1 MIGGIGKLAKGI
13 GKKTA
18 AVSLKK
24 GVAMTVASATLITSA
39 ANAMSL
45 TQASDLVNTHSRAV
59 NKEANLAAQIL
70 KIDKSDLVNKNY
82 LKLASR
88 IDDYL
93 TGKTKELVIDASMLN
108 EMKSQSSSNESAGT
122 SENQNAIETST
133 NDDESLKALSAI
145 QSLTP
150 NGVTSTQVS
159 DAIESGQPDSKVFD
173 VTSALSQALDESP
186 KTDET
191 TANTVSEIKN
201 LVKDSDSSDNHI
213 LDKSEL
219 SSVAASLKDM
229 VKSTEEPKIAE
240 KITNISSSTP
250 KPIERIESRVESLV
264 QPELPEY
271 TQPISDKGE
280 SLVQPELPEY
290 NQPIS
295 DKGESLVQPELPEYT
310 QPISDKDE
318 SLVQP
323 ELPEYNQ
330 PISEK
335 GESLVQP
342 ELPEAI
348 VTEKGESLV
357 QPELPEYNQPISD
370 NGESLVQP
378 ELPEYDASTT
388 VASDDGS
395 SDTVVSS
402 AEKHDEE
409 ITGKFVIHVKRQYL
423 NNRKID
429 EFDIVK
435 TTRGIR
441 HSDGSETWESITFTA
456 ADLTS
461 DQLTATSG
469 SGLHRLLRPQFSV
482 TYTPKSSSQEV
493 HEIITYGKA
502 EKIEEPIKPVEN
514 VTRTIRLIK
523 EDGSELQRI
532 TQRIN
537 ESVTIPKTIE
547 DVYTDRDSLSI
558 AFDRSDIDIT
568 YHPINYRIMKS
579 EKYLIKDVDQTG
591 AEIRRENKVLNVAY
605 DRNNMM
611 NVETKDIA
619 SVESQISQANLEGY
633 TSNGIQFNHST
644 NEVIRTYTRIE
655 KIEDPK
661 PIVSTAAPTVDKIYS
676 AAVTMLETM
685 PSLSNR
691 AEYSKYTSLDDSY
704 GKLLQRD
711 TIESLV
717 FGISDGRYV
726 YSSSD
731 RVLEP
736 SQNAVLAAEV
746 NSRFTDRLVERVN
759 EYRRAIGLNEV
770 KKVATTGQMDRQFVS
785 TTIFNYLA
793 NNHSNSKV
801 GHEFERL
808 TGLERIETMQPV
820 HTLSTTK
827 QGLTPEA
834 AADSLFRTILK
845 EANSYKS
852 KDGGETGH
860 LEQLIDPDQKEIYAG
875 MFIGD
880 HEIKDTFVGMFG
892 KQIKSGTKSSYKIST
907 TLHYFK

>member
-1 MIGGIGKLAKGI
+1 MIGGIGKLSKGL

-45 TQASDLVNTHSRAV
+45 TQASDLVNYHSKAV
-59 NKEANLAAQIL
+59 NTEANLAAQIL
-70 KIDKSDLVNKNY
+70 KIDKSELVNKNY

-108 EMKSQSSSNESAGT
+108 EMKSQGATNENSNSSE
-122 SENQNAIETST
+122 SENEPSS
-133 NDDESLKALSAI
+133 NDDELLKAMNAI
-145 QSLTP
+145 QSVTP

-159 DAIESGQPDSKVFD
+159 DAIESNQPDSKVFD
-173 VTSALSQALDESP
+173 VHSALSQALDESP

-191 TANTVSEIKN
+191 TVNTVSEIKN
-201 LVKDSDSSDNHI
+201 LAKDSDE
-213 LDKSEL
+213 SEI
-219 SSVAASLKDM
+219 SAVAAGIKE
-229 VKSTEEPKIAE
+229 VVRSTEEPETIE
-240 KITNISSSTP
+240 NVSTSTP
-250 KPIERIESRVESLV
+250 RPIERIES
-264 QPELPEY
+264 
-271 TQPISDKGE
+271 KGE

-290 NQPIS
+290 ARPIS

-310 QPISDKDE
+310 RPISDK
-318 SLVQP
+318 
-323 ELPEYNQ
+323 
-330 PISEK
+330 
-335 GESLVQP
+335 
-342 ELPEAI
+342 
-348 VTEKGESLV
+348 
-357 QPELPEYNQPISD
+357 
-370 NGESLVQP
+370 GESLVQP

-388 VASDDGS
+388 VASEDGS
-395 SDTVVSS
+395 SDTIASS
-402 AEKHDEE
+402 VEKHDEE
-409 ITGKFVIHVKRQYL
+409 ITGKFVIHVKRQFS

-429 EFDIVK
+429 DFDIVK

-441 HSDGSETWESITFTA
+441 HADGSETWESITFTA
-456 ADLTS
+456 ADLS
-461 DQLTATSG
+461 ADQMTATSG

-493 HEIITYGKA
+493 HEIISYGRA
-502 EKIEEPIKPVEN
+502 EKIEKPIKPVED

-523 EDGSELQRI
+523 EDGSELRRI
-532 TQRIN
+532 TQRVN
-537 ESVTIPKTIE
+537 EPVEIPKTIE

-558 AFDRSDIDIT
+558 EYDTSDIDIT
-568 YHPINYRIMKS
+568 YHPINSRMTKS
-579 EKYLIKDVDQTG
+579 ETYIIKDIIPSG
-591 AEIRRENKVLNVAY
+591 AEIRRENRVLDVVYN
-605 DRNNMM
+605 RNNMT
-611 NVETKDIA
+611 NVETKDT
-619 SVESQISQANLEGY
+619 SLVESQISKANLEGY
-633 TSNGIQFNHST
+633 TSNGIQFNHAT
-644 NEVIRTYTRIE
+644 NEVTRSYVRIE
-655 KIEDPK
+655 KVEDPK
-661 PIVSTAAPTVDKIYS
+661 PTVSTTAPTVDKIYS
-676 AAVTMLETM
+676 SAVTMLETM

>member
-1 MIGGIGKLAKGI
+1 MIGGIGKLSKGL

-45 TQASDLVNTHSRAV
+45 TQASDLVNYHSKAV
-59 NKEANLAAQIL
+59 NTEANLAAQIL
-70 KIDKSDLVNKNY
+70 KIDKSELVNKNY

-108 EMKSQSSSNESAGT
+108 EMKSQGATNEDSNSSESENESSSN
-122 SENQNAIETST
+122 
-133 NDDESLKALSAI
+133 DDELLKAMNAI
-145 QSLTP
+145 QSVTP

-159 DAIESGQPDSKVFD
+159 DAIESNQPDSKVFD
-173 VTSALSQALDESP
+173 VHSALSQALDESP
-186 KTDET
+186 KADER

-201 LVKDSDSSDNHI
+201 LAKDSN
-213 LDKSEL
+213 KSEIGTV
-219 SSVAASLKDM
+219 SSSIKD
-229 VKSTEEPKIAE
+229 VVRSTEEPKTVE
-240 KITNISSSTP
+240 KIENVSTSTP
-250 KPIERIESRVESLV
+250 RPIERIESKVESLVQSELPEYNQPISDKVESLV

-271 TQPISDKGE
+271 TRPISDK
-280 SLVQPELPEY
+280 
-290 NQPIS
+290 
-295 DKGESLVQPELPEYT
+295 
-310 QPISDKDE
+310 
-318 SLVQP
+318 
-323 ELPEYNQ
+323 
-330 PISEK
+330 
-335 GESLVQP
+335 
-342 ELPEAI
+342 
-348 VTEKGESLV
+348 
-357 QPELPEYNQPISD
+357 
-370 NGESLVQP
+370 GESLVQP

-388 VASDDGS
+388 VASEDGS
-395 SDTVVSS
+395 SDTIASS
-402 AEKHDEE
+402 VEKHDEE
-409 ITGKFVIHVKRQYL
+409 ITGKFVIHVKRQFS

-429 EFDIVK
+429 DFDIVK

-441 HSDGSETWESITFTA
+441 HADGSETWESITFTA
-456 ADLTS
+456 ADLS
-461 DQLTATSG
+461 ADQMTATSG

-493 HEIITYGKA
+493 HEIISYGRA
-502 EKIEEPIKPVEN
+502 EKIEKPIKPVED

-523 EDGSELQRI
+523 EDGSELRRI
-532 TQRIN
+532 TQRVN
-537 ESVTIPKTIE
+537 EPVEIPKTIE

-558 AFDRSDIDIT
+558 EYDTSDIDIT
-568 YHPINYRIMKS
+568 YHPINSRMTKS
-579 EKYLIKDVDQTG
+579 ETYIIKDIIPSGT
-591 AEIRRENKVLNVAY
+591 EIRRENRVLDVVYN
-605 DRNNMM
+605 RNNMT
-611 NVETKDIA
+611 NVETKDT
-619 SVESQISQANLEGY
+619 SLVESQISKANLEGY
-633 TSNGIQFNHST
+633 TSNGIQFNHAT
-644 NEVIRTYTRIE
+644 NEVTRSYVRIE
-655 KIEDPK
+655 KVEDPK
-661 PIVSTAAPTVDKIYS
+661 PTVSTTAPTVDKIYS

>member
-1 MIGGIGKLAKGI
+1 MIGGIGKLSKGL

-45 TQASDLVNTHSRAV
+45 TQASDLVNYHSKAV
-59 NKEANLAAQIL
+59 NTEANLTAQIL
-70 KIDKSDLVNKNY
+70 KIDKSELVNKNY

-108 EMKSQSSSNESAGT
+108 EMKSQGATNENSNSSE
-122 SENQNAIETST
+122 SENEPSS
-133 NDDESLKALSAI
+133 NDDELLKAMNAI
-145 QSLTP
+145 QSVTP

-159 DAIESGQPDSKVFD
+159 DAIESNQPDSKVFD
-173 VTSALSQALDESP
+173 VISALSQAIEDSPNKDEAV
-186 KTDET
+186 T
-191 TANTVSEIKN
+191 NTVSEIKS
-201 LVKDSDSSDNHI
+201 LVHSQDSSDSRHSE
-213 LDKSEL
+213 KSEI
-219 SSVAASLKDM
+219 SSVAASIKD
-229 VKSTEEPKIAE
+229 VVRSTEEPKTIE
-240 KITNISSSTP
+240 KIENVSTSTP
-250 KPIERIESRVESLV
+250 RPIERIESKV
-264 QPELPEY
+264 
-271 TQPISDKGE
+271 
-280 SLVQPELPEY
+280 
-290 NQPIS
+290 
-295 DKGESLVQPELPEYT
+295 
-310 QPISDKDE
+310 E

-342 ELPEAI
+342 ELPE
-348 VTEKGESLV
+348 
-357 QPELPEYNQPISD
+357 YNQPISGK
-370 NGESLVQP
+370 GESLVQP

-388 VASDDGS
+388 VASNDGNS
-395 SDTVVSS
+395 GTTVSS
-402 AEKHDEE
+402 VEKRDEE
-409 ITGKFVIHVKRQYL
+409 ITGKFIIHVKRQFS

-429 EFDIVK
+429 DFDIAK

-441 HSDGSETWESITFTA
+441 HADGSETWESITFTA
-456 ADLTS
+456 ADLS
-461 DQLTATSG
+461 ADQMTATSG

-482 TYTPKSSSQEV
+482 TYIPKSSSQEV
-493 HEIITYGKA
+493 HEIISYGKA
-502 EKIEEPIKPVEN
+502 EKIEKPIKPVED

-523 EDGSELQRI
+523 EDGSELRRI
-532 TQRIN
+532 TQRVN
-537 ESVTIPKTIE
+537 EPVEIPKTIE

-558 AFDRSDIDIT
+558 EYDTSDIDIT
-568 YHPINYRIMKS
+568 YHPINSRMTKS
-579 EKYLIKDVDQTG
+579 ETYIIKDIIPSG
-591 AEIRRENKVLNVAY
+591 AEIRRENRVLDVVYN
-605 DRNNMM
+605 RNNMT
-611 NVETKDIA
+611 NVETKDT
-619 SVESQISQANLEGY
+619 SLVESQISKANLEGY
-633 TSNGIQFNHST
+633 TSNGIQFNHAT
-644 NEVIRTYTRIE
+644 NEVTRSYVRIE
-655 KIEDPK
+655 KVEDPK
-661 PIVSTAAPTVDKIYS
+661 PTVTTTAPTVDKIYS

>member
-1 MIGGIGKLAKGI
+1 MIGGIGKLSKGL

-45 TQASDLVNTHSRAV
+45 TQASDLVNYHSKAV
-59 NKEANLAAQIL
+59 NTEANLAAQIL
-70 KIDKSDLVNKNY
+70 KIDKSELVNKNY

-108 EMKSQSSSNESAGT
+108 EMKSQGATNENSNSSE
-122 SENQNAIETST
+122 SENEPSS
-133 NDDESLKALSAI
+133 NDDELLKAMNAI
-145 QSLTP
+145 QSVTP

-159 DAIESGQPDSKVFD
+159 DAIESNQPDSKVFD
-173 VTSALSQALDESP
+173 VSSALSQAIEDSPNKDEAV
-186 KTDET
+186 T
-191 TANTVSEIKN
+191 NTVSEIKS
-201 LVKDSDSSDNHI
+201 LVHSQDSSDSRHSE
-213 LDKSEL
+213 KSEI
-219 SSVAASLKDM
+219 SSVAASIKE
-229 VKSTEEPKIAE
+229 VVRSTEEPETIE
-240 KITNISSSTP
+240 NVSTSTP
-250 KPIERIESRVESLV
+250 RPIERIESKVESLV

-271 TQPISDKGE
+271 NQPISEKGE

-295 DKGESLVQPELPEYT
+295 DKGESLVQPELPEY
-310 QPISDKDE
+310 
-318 SLVQP
+318 
-323 ELPEYNQ
+323 
-330 PISEK
+330 
-335 GESLVQP
+335 
-342 ELPEAI
+342 
-348 VTEKGESLV
+348 
-357 QPELPEYNQPISD
+357 
-370 NGESLVQP
+370 
-378 ELPEYDASTT
+378 DASTT
-388 VASDDGS
+388 VASNDGNS
-395 SDTVVSS
+395 GTTVSS
-402 AEKHDEE
+402 VEKRDEE
-409 ITGKFVIHVKRQYL
+409 ITGKFVIHVKRQFS

-429 EFDIVK
+429 DFDIVK

-441 HSDGSETWESITFTA
+441 HADGSETWESITFTA
-456 ADLTS
+456 ADLS
-461 DQLTATSG
+461 ADQMTATSG

-482 TYTPKSSSQEV
+482 TYIPKSSSQEV
-493 HEIITYGKA
+493 HEIISYGKA
-502 EKIEEPIKPVEN
+502 EKIEKPIKPVED

-523 EDGSELQRI
+523 EDGSELRRI
-532 TQRIN
+532 TQRVN
-537 ESVTIPKTIE
+537 EPVEIPKTIE

-558 AFDRSDIDIT
+558 EYDTSDIDIT
-568 YHPINYRIMKS
+568 YHPINSRMTKS
-579 EKYLIKDVDQTG
+579 ETYIIKDIIPSG
-591 AEIRRENKVLNVAY
+591 AEIRRENRVLDVVYN
-605 DRNNMM
+605 RNNMT
-611 NVETKDIA
+611 NVETKDT
-619 SVESQISQANLEGY
+619 SLVESQISKANLEGY
-633 TSNGIQFNHST
+633 TSNGIQFNHAT
-644 NEVIRTYTRIE
+644 NEVTRSYVRIE
-655 KIEDPK
+655 KVEDPK
-661 PIVSTAAPTVDKIYS
+661 LTVTTTAPTVDKIYS

-759 EYRRAIGLNEV
+759 EYRSAIGLNEV

>member
-1 MIGGIGKLAKGI
+1 MIGGIGKLSKGL

-45 TQASDLVNTHSRAV
+45 TQASDLVNYHSKAV
-59 NKEANLAAQIL
+59 NTEANLAAQIL
-70 KIDKSDLVNKNY
+70 KIDKSELVNKNY

-108 EMKSQSSSNESAGT
+108 EMKSQGATNENSNSSE
-122 SENQNAIETST
+122 SENEPSS
-133 NDDESLKALSAI
+133 NDDELLKAMNAI
-145 QSLTP
+145 QSVTP

-159 DAIESGQPDSKVFD
+159 DAIESNQPDSKVFD
-173 VTSALSQALDESP
+173 VHSALSQALDKSP

-191 TANTVSEIKN
+191 TVNTVSEIKN
-201 LVKDSDSSDNHI
+201 LIKDSD
-213 LDKSEL
+213 KSEI
-219 SSVAASLKDM
+219 SAVAAGIKE
-229 VKSTEEPKIAE
+229 VVRSTEEPETIE
-240 KITNISSSTP
+240 NVSTSTP
-250 KPIERIESRVESLV
+250 RPIERIESKGESLV

-271 TQPISDKGE
+271 NQSILDKGESLVQPELPEYNQPILEKGE

-295 DKGESLVQPELPEYT
+295 DKGESLVQPELPEY
-310 QPISDKDE
+310 
-318 SLVQP
+318 
-323 ELPEYNQ
+323 
-330 PISEK
+330 
-335 GESLVQP
+335 
-342 ELPEAI
+342 
-348 VTEKGESLV
+348 
-357 QPELPEYNQPISD
+357 
-370 NGESLVQP
+370 
-378 ELPEYDASTT
+378 DASTT
-388 VASDDGS
+388 VASNDGNS
-395 SDTVVSS
+395 GTTVSS
-402 AEKHDEE
+402 VEKRDEE
-409 ITGKFVIHVKRQYL
+409 ITGKFVIHVKRQFS

-429 EFDIVK
+429 DFDIVK

-441 HSDGSETWESITFTA
+441 HADGSETWESITFTA
-456 ADLTS
+456 ADLS
-461 DQLTATSG
+461 ADQMTATSG

-493 HEIITYGKA
+493 HEIISYGKA
-502 EKIEEPIKPVEN
+502 EKIEKPIKPVED

-523 EDGSELQRI
+523 EDGSELRRI
-532 TQRIN
+532 TQHAN
-537 ESVTIPKTIE
+537 ETVEIPKTIE

-558 AFDRSDIDIT
+558 EYDTSDIEIT
-568 YHPINYRIMKS
+568 YHPINSRITKS
-579 EKYLIKDVDQTG
+579 ETYIIKDVIPSG
-591 AEIRRENKVLNVAY
+591 AEIRRENRVLNVAY
-605 DRNNMM
+605 DRNNMT

-619 SVESQISQANLEGY
+619 SAESQISQANLEGY
-633 TSNGIQFNHST
+633 TSDGIQFNHST
-644 NEVIRTYTRIE
+644 NEVTRSYVRIE
-655 KIEDPK
+655 KVEDPK
-661 PIVSTAAPTVDKIYS
+661 PTVTTTAPTVDKIYS

-704 GKLLQRD
+704 GKLLQRG

-845 EANSYKS
+845 ESNSYKS

>member
-1 MIGGIGKLAKGI
+1 MIGGIGKLSKGL

-24 GVAMTVASATLITSA
+24 GVAVTVASATLITSA

-45 TQASDLVNTHSRAV
+45 TQASDLVNYHSKAV
-59 NKEANLAAQIL
+59 NTEANLAAQIL
-70 KIDKSDLVNKNY
+70 KIDKSELVNKNY

-108 EMKSQSSSNESAGT
+108 EMKSQGATNENSNSSE
-122 SENQNAIETST
+122 SENEPSS
-133 NDDESLKALSAI
+133 NDDELLKAMNAI
-145 QSLTP
+145 QLVTP

-159 DAIESGQPDSKVFD
+159 DVIESNQPDSKVFD
-173 VTSALSQALDESP
+173 VSSALSQAIEDSPNKDEAV
-186 KTDET
+186 T
-191 TANTVSEIKN
+191 NTVSEIKS
-201 LVKDSDSSDNHI
+201 LVHSQDSSDSRHSE
-213 LDKSEL
+213 KSEI
-219 SSVAASLKDM
+219 SAVAASIKD
-229 VKSTEEPKIAE
+229 VVRSTEEPKTIE
-240 KITNISSSTP
+240 KIENVSTSTP
-250 KPIERIESRVESLV
+250 RPIERIESK
-264 QPELPEY
+264 
-271 TQPISDKGE
+271 DE

-295 DKGESLVQPELPEYT
+295 DKGESLVQPELPEY
-310 QPISDKDE
+310 
-318 SLVQP
+318 
-323 ELPEYNQ
+323 
-330 PISEK
+330 
-335 GESLVQP
+335 
-342 ELPEAI
+342 
-348 VTEKGESLV
+348 
-357 QPELPEYNQPISD
+357 
-370 NGESLVQP
+370 
-378 ELPEYDASTT
+378 DASTT
-388 VASDDGS
+388 VASNDGNS
-395 SDTVVSS
+395 GTTVSS
-402 AEKHDEE
+402 VEKRDEE
-409 ITGKFVIHVKRQYL
+409 ITGKFVIHVKRQFS

-429 EFDIVK
+429 DFDIVK

-441 HSDGSETWESITFTA
+441 HADGSETWESITFTA
-456 ADLTS
+456 ADLS
-461 DQLTATSG
+461 ADQMTATSG

-482 TYTPKSSSQEV
+482 TYIPKSSSQEV
-493 HEIITYGKA
+493 HEIISYGKA
-502 EKIEEPIKPVEN
+502 EKIEKPIKPVED

-523 EDGSELQRI
+523 EDGSELRRI
-532 TQRIN
+532 TQRAN
-537 ESVTIPKTIE
+537 EPVEIPKTIE

-558 AFDRSDIDIT
+558 EYDTSDIDIT
-568 YHPINYRIMKS
+568 YHPINSRMTKS
-579 EKYLIKDVDQTG
+579 ETYIIKDIIPSG
-591 AEIRRENKVLNVAY
+591 AEIRRENRVLDVVYN
-605 DRNNMM
+605 RNNMT
-611 NVETKDIA
+611 NVETKDT
-619 SVESQISQANLEGY
+619 SLVESQISKANLEGY
-633 TSNGIQFNHST
+633 TSNGIQFNHAT
-644 NEVIRTYTRIE
+644 NEVTRSYVRIE
-655 KIEDPK
+655 KVEDPK
-661 PIVSTAAPTVDKIYS
+661 PTLTTTAPTVDKIYS

-808 TGLERIETMQPV
+808 TSLERIETMQPV

>member
-1 MIGGIGKLAKGI
+1 MIGGIGKLSKGL

-45 TQASDLVNTHSRAV
+45 TQASDLVNYHSKAV
-59 NKEANLAAQIL
+59 NTEANLAAQIL
-70 KIDKSDLVNKNY
+70 KIDKSELVNKNY

-108 EMKSQSSSNESAGT
+108 EMKSQSASNESVVTG
-122 SENQNAIETST
+122 ENQNTNETLT
-133 NDDESLKALSAI
+133 NDETLKAMNAI

-159 DAIESGQPDSKVFD
+159 DAIESNQPDSNVFD
-173 VTSALSQALDESP
+173 VHSALSQALDESP
-186 KTDET
+186 KADET

-201 LVKDSDSSDNHI
+201 LAKDSN
-213 LDKSEL
+213 KSEI
-219 SSVAASLKDM
+219 STVAAGIKD
-229 VKSTEEPKIAE
+229 VVRSTEEPKTIE
-240 KITNISSSTP
+240 KIENVSTSTP
-250 KPIERIESRVESLV
+250 RPIERIESKVESLVQSELPEYNQPTSDKGESLVQSELPEYNQPISDKVESLV

-271 TQPISDKGE
+271 TRPISDKGE

-290 NQPIS
+290 
-295 DKGESLVQPELPEYT
+295 
-310 QPISDKDE
+310 
-318 SLVQP
+318 
-323 ELPEYNQ
+323 
-330 PISEK
+330 
-335 GESLVQP
+335 
-342 ELPEAI
+342 
-348 VTEKGESLV
+348 
-357 QPELPEYNQPISD
+357 
-370 NGESLVQP
+370 
-378 ELPEYDASTT
+378 DASTI
-388 VASDDGS
+388 VASEDGS
-395 SDTVVSS
+395 SDTIASS
-402 AEKHDEE
+402 VEKHDEE
-409 ITGKFVIHVKRQYL
+409 ITGKFVIHVKRQFS

-429 EFDIVK
+429 DFDIVK

-441 HSDGSETWESITFTA
+441 HADGSETWESITFTA
-456 ADLTS
+456 ADLS
-461 DQLTATSG
+461 ADQMTATSG

-482 TYTPKSSSQEV
+482 TYAPKSSSQEV
-493 HEIITYGKA
+493 HEIISYGRA
-502 EKIEEPIKPVEN
+502 EKIEKPIKPVED

-523 EDGSELQRI
+523 EDGSELRRI
-532 TQRIN
+532 TQRVN
-537 ESVTIPKTIE
+537 EPVEIPKTIE

-558 AFDRSDIDIT
+558 EYDTSDIDIT
-568 YHPINYRIMKS
+568 YHPINSRMTKS
-579 EKYLIKDVDQTG
+579 ETYIIKDIIPSGT
-591 AEIRRENKVLNVAY
+591 EIRRENRVLDVVYN
-605 DRNNMM
+605 RNNMT
-611 NVETKDIA
+611 NVETKDT
-619 SVESQISQANLEGY
+619 SLVESQISKENLEGY
-633 TSNGIQFNHST
+633 TSNGIQFNHAT
-644 NEVIRTYTRIE
+644 NEVTRSYVRIE
-655 KIEDPK
+655 KVEDPK
-661 PIVSTAAPTVDKIYS
+661 PTVSTTAPTVDKIYS

-770 KKVATTGQMDRQFVS
+770 KKVATTGQMGRQFVS

>member
-1 MIGGIGKLAKGI
+1 MIGGIGKLTKGI
-13 GKKTA
+13 GKKAA

-45 TQASDLVNTHSRAV
+45 TRASDLVNIHSRAV
-59 NKEANLAAQIL
+59 NKEANLAAEIL

-108 EMKSQSSSNESAGT
+108 EIKSQNSANESAGT
-122 SENQNAIETST
+122 SENSITNEVST
-133 NDDESLKALSAI
+133 NDDESLKAMNAI
-145 QSLTP
+145 QSLSS
-150 NGVTSTQVS
+150 NRVTSTQVS
-159 DAIESGQPDSKVFD
+159 DAIESKQPDSKVFD
-173 VTSALSQALDESP
+173 VHSALSQAIDDSP
-186 KTDET
+186 KKDET
-191 TANTVSEIKN
+191 ITSTVSEIKN
-201 LVKDSDSSDNHI
+201 LVKDSD
-213 LDKSEL
+213 KSEI
-219 SSVAASLKDM
+219 SAVAASIKD
-229 VKSTEEPKIAE
+229 VVRSTEESKTTE
-240 KITNISSSTP
+240 KIENVSTSTP
-250 KPIERIESRVESLV
+250 RPIERIESKVESLV

-271 TQPISDKGE
+271 VQPITDKGESLVQPELPEATVTDKGE

-290 NQPIS
+290 NR
-295 DKGESLVQPELPEYT
+295 
-310 QPISDKDE
+310 PISDKDE

-342 ELPEAI
+342 E
-348 VTEKGESLV
+348 K
-357 QPELPEYNQPISD
+357 
-370 NGESLVQP
+370 
-378 ELPEYDASTT
+378 PEYDASTT
-388 VASDDGS
+388 VASNDGS
-395 SDTVVSS
+395 SDTTASS
-402 AEKHDEE
+402 VEKHDEE
-409 ITGKFVIHVKRQYL
+409 ITGKFVIHVKRQYS
-423 NNRKID
+423 NNKKID
-429 EFDIVK
+429 DFDIVK

-441 HSDGSETWESITFTA
+441 HADGSETWESITFTA
-456 ADLTS
+456 ADLS
-461 DQLTATSG
+461 ADQMTATSG

-493 HEIITYGKA
+493 HEIISYGKA
-502 EKIEEPIKPVEN
+502 EKIEKPIKPVED

-523 EDGSELQRI
+523 EDGSELRRIAQRL
-532 TQRIN
+532 N
-537 ESVTIPKTIE
+537 ESVEIPKTIE
-547 DVYTDRDSLSI
+547 DVYTNRDSLSI
-558 AFDRSDIDIT
+558 EYDTSDLDIT
-568 YHPINYRIMKS
+568 YHPINSQITKS
-579 EKYLIKDVDQTG
+579 ENYTIKDVDQSG
-591 AEIRRENKVLNVAY
+591 AEIRRENRVLNVMY
-605 DRNNMM
+605 DRNNMT
-611 NVETKDIA
+611 NVETKDTA
-619 SVESQISQANLEGY
+619 SVESQISQTNLEGY
-633 TSNGIQFNHST
+633 TSNGIQFNHAS
-644 NEVIRTYTRIE
+644 NEVIRSYTRIE
-655 KIEDPK
+655 KVETPK

-691 AEYSKYTSLDDSY
+691 AEYSKYTSIDDSY
-704 GKLLQRD
+704 SKLLQRE

-717 FGISDGRYV
+717 FSISDGRYV
-726 YSSSD
+726 YSTSD
-731 RVLEP
+731 RVVEP

-785 TTIFNYLA
+785 TAIYNYLA

-801 GHEFERL
+801 SHEFERL

>member
-1 MIGGIGKLAKGI
+1 MIGGIGKLTKGI
-13 GKKTA
+13 GKKAA

-45 TQASDLVNTHSRAV
+45 TRASDLVNIHSRAV
-59 NKEANLAAQIL
+59 NKEANLAAEIL

-108 EMKSQSSSNESAGT
+108 EIKSQNSANESAGT
-122 SENQNAIETST
+122 SENSITNEVST
-133 NDDESLKALSAI
+133 NDDESLKAMNAI
-145 QSLTP
+145 QSLSS

-159 DAIESGQPDSKVFD
+159 DAIESKQPDSKVFD
-173 VTSALSQALDESP
+173 VHSALSQAIDDSP
-186 KTDET
+186 KKDET
-191 TANTVSEIKN
+191 ITSTVSEIKN
-201 LVKDSDSSDNHI
+201 LVKNS
-213 LDKSEL
+213 DKSEI
-219 SSVAASLKDM
+219 SAVAASIKD
-229 VKSTEEPKIAE
+229 VVRSTEESKTTE
-240 KITNISSSTP
+240 KIENVSTSTP
-250 KPIERIESRVESLV
+250 RPIERIESKVESLV

-271 TQPISDKGE
+271 VQPITDKGESLVQPELPEATVTDKGE

-290 NQPIS
+290 NRPIS
-295 DKGESLVQPELPEYT
+295 DKG
-310 QPISDKDE
+310 E

-342 ELPEAI
+342 E
-348 VTEKGESLV
+348 K
-357 QPELPEYNQPISD
+357 
-370 NGESLVQP
+370 
-378 ELPEYDASTT
+378 PEYDASTT
-388 VASDDGS
+388 VASNDGS
-395 SDTVVSS
+395 SDTTASS
-402 AEKHDEE
+402 VEKHDEE
-409 ITGKFVIHVKRQYL
+409 ITGKFVIHVKRQYS
-423 NNRKID
+423 NNKKID
-429 EFDIVK
+429 DFDIVK

-441 HSDGSETWESITFTA
+441 HADGSETWESITFTA
-456 ADLTS
+456 ADLS
-461 DQLTATSG
+461 ADQMTATSG

-493 HEIITYGKA
+493 HEIISYGKA
-502 EKIEEPIKPVEN
+502 EKIEKPIKPVED

-523 EDGSELQRI
+523 EDGSELRRI
-532 TQRIN
+532 TQRVN
-537 ESVTIPKTIE
+537 ELVEIPKTIE

-558 AFDRSDIDIT
+558 EYDTSDIDIT
-568 YHPINYRIMKS
+568 YHPINSRITKS
-579 EKYLIKDVDQTG
+579 ENYTIKDVISSG
-591 AEIRRENKVLNVAY
+591 AEIRRENRVLNVMY
-605 DRNNMM
+605 DRNNMT
-611 NVETKDIA
+611 NVETKDTA
-619 SVESQISQANLEGY
+619 SVESQISQTNLEGY
-633 TSNGIQFNHST
+633 TSNGIQFNHAS
-644 NEVIRTYTRIE
+644 NEVIRSYTRIE
-655 KIEDPK
+655 KVETPK

-691 AEYSKYTSLDDSY
+691 AEYSKYTSIDDSY
-704 GKLLQRD
+704 SKLLQRE

-717 FGISDGRYV
+717 FSISDGRYV
-726 YSSSD
+726 YSTSD
-731 RVLEP
+731 RVVEP

-785 TTIFNYLA
+785 TAIYNYLA

-801 GHEFERL
+801 SHEFERL

>member
-1 MIGGIGKLAKGI
+1 MIGGIGKLAKGL

-24 GVAMTVASATLITSA
+24 GVAMTVASATLIASA

-82 LKLASR
+82 LKLASK

-108 EMKSQSSSNESAGT
+108 EMKSQSASNESVGT
-122 SENQNAIETST
+122 SENLNANESSS
-133 NDDESLKALSAI
+133 NDDESLKAMNAI

-159 DAIESGQPDSKVFD
+159 DEIESKQPDSKVFD
-173 VTSALSQALDESP
+173 VNSALSQAIDESP
-186 KTDET
+186 KKDET
-191 TANTVSEIKN
+191 IANTVSEIKN
-201 LVKDSDSSDNHI
+201 LVKDGN
-213 LDKSEL
+213 KSEI
-219 SSVAASLKDM
+219 SAVAAGIKD
-229 VKSTEEPKIAE
+229 VVRSTEEPKTIE
-240 KITNISSSTP
+240 KIETVSTSTP
-250 KPIERIESRVESLV
+250 RPIERIES
-264 QPELPEY
+264 
-271 TQPISDKGE
+271 KGE

-295 DKGESLVQPELPEYT
+295 DKGESLVQPEL
-310 QPISDKDE
+310 S
-318 SLVQP
+318 
-323 ELPEYNQ
+323 EYNQ
-330 PISEK
+330 PTSDK

-342 ELPEAI
+342 E
-348 VTEKGESLV
+348 K
-357 QPELPEYNQPISD
+357 
-370 NGESLVQP
+370 
-378 ELPEYDASTT
+378 PEYDASNI
-388 VASDDGS
+388 VASNDGS
-395 SDTVVSS
+395 SDTTVSS
-402 AEKHDEE
+402 VEKHDEE
-409 ITGKFVIHVKRQYL
+409 ITGRFVIHVKRQFS

-429 EFDIVK
+429 DFDIVK
-435 TTRGIR
+435 STRGIR
-441 HSDGSETWESITFTA
+441 HADGSETWESITFTA
-456 ADLTS
+456 ADLS
-461 DQLTATSG
+461 ADQMTATSG

-493 HEIITYGKA
+493 HEIISYGKA
-502 EKIEEPIKPVEN
+502 EKIEKPIKPVED

-523 EDGSELQRI
+523 EDGSELRRI
-532 TQRIN
+532 TQRAN
-537 ESVTIPKTIE
+537 EPVEIPKTIE
-547 DVYTDRDSLSI
+547 NVYTDRDSLSI
-558 AFDRSDIDIT
+558 AYDTSDIDIT
-568 YHPINYRIMKS
+568 YHPINSRITKS
-579 EKYLIKDVDQTG
+579 ETYIIKDVIPSG
-591 AEIRRENKVLNVAY
+591 AEIRRENRVLNVAY
-605 DRNNMM
+605 DRNNMT
-611 NVETKDIA
+611 NIETKDTA

-633 TSNGIQFNHST
+633 TSNSIQFNHST
-644 NEVIRTYTRIE
+644 NEVIRSYTRIE
-655 KIEDPK
+655 KVETPK
-661 PIVSTAAPTVDKIYS
+661 PTVTTTAPTVDKIYS

-691 AEYSKYTSLDDSY
+691 SEYSKYTSIDDSY

-785 TTIFNYLA
+785 TAIYNYLA

-801 GHEFERL
+801 SHEFERL

>member
-1 MIGGIGKLAKGI
+1 MIGGIGKLTKGI
-13 GKKTA
+13 GKKAA

-45 TQASDLVNTHSRAV
+45 TRASDLVNTHSRAV
-59 NKEANLAAQIL
+59 NKEANLAAEIL

-108 EMKSQSSSNESAGT
+108 EIKSQNSANESAGT
-122 SENQNAIETST
+122 SENSSTNESST
-133 NDDESLKALSAI
+133 NDDESLKAMHAI
-145 QSLTP
+145 QSLSS

-159 DAIESGQPDSKVFD
+159 DAIESKQPDSKVFD
-173 VTSALSQALDESP
+173 VHSALSHALDESP
-186 KTDET
+186 KKDEVL
-191 TANTVSEIKN
+191 ANTVFEIKN
-201 LVKDSDSSDNHI
+201 LVKDSD
-213 LDKSEL
+213 KSEI
-219 SSVAASLKDM
+219 SAVAAGIKE
-229 VKSTEEPKIAE
+229 VVRSTEEPKTVE
-240 KITNISSSTP
+240 KIENVSTP
-250 KPIERIESRVESLV
+250 VPRPIERIESKVESLVQPELPEYAQPISDKGESLVQPELPEATVTDKGESLVQPELPEYNQPISAKGESLV

-280 SLVQPELPEY
+280 SLVQPEL
-290 NQPIS
+290 S
-295 DKGESLVQPELPEYT
+295 
-310 QPISDKDE
+310 
-318 SLVQP
+318 
-323 ELPEYNQ
+323 EYNQ

-342 ELPEAI
+342 E
-348 VTEKGESLV
+348 K
-357 QPELPEYNQPISD
+357 
-370 NGESLVQP
+370 
-378 ELPEYDASTT
+378 PEYDATTT
-388 VASDDGS
+388 VASNGGS
-395 SDTVVSS
+395 SDTTDSPV
-402 AEKHDEE
+402 EKHDEE
-409 ITGKFVIHVKRQYL
+409 ITGKFVIHVKRQYS
-423 NNRKID
+423 NNKKID
-429 EFDIVK
+429 DFDIVK

-441 HSDGSETWESITFTA
+441 HADGSETWESIIFTA
-456 ADLTS
+456 ADLS
-461 DQLTATSG
+461 ADQMTATSG

-482 TYTPKSSSQEV
+482 TYTPRSSSQEV
-493 HEIITYGKA
+493 HEIISYGKA
-502 EKIEEPIKPVEN
+502 EKIERPTKLVED

-523 EDGSELQRI
+523 EDGSELRRIAQRL
-532 TQRIN
+532 N
-537 ESVTIPKTIE
+537 ESVEIPKTIE
-547 DVYTDRDSLSI
+547 DVYTNRDSLSI
-558 AFDRSDIDIT
+558 EYDTSDLDIT
-568 YHPINYRIMKS
+568 YHPINSQITKS
-579 EKYLIKDVDQTG
+579 ENYTIKDVDQSG
-591 AEIRRENKVLNVAY
+591 AEIRRENRVLNVMY
-605 DRNNMM
+605 DRNNMT
-611 NVETKDIA
+611 NVETKDTA
-619 SVESQISQANLEGY
+619 SVESQISQTNLEGY
-633 TSNGIQFNHST
+633 TSNGIQFNHAS
-644 NEVIRTYTRIE
+644 NEVIRSYTRIE
-655 KIEDPK
+655 KVETPK

-691 AEYSKYTSLDDSY
+691 AEYSKYTSIDDSY
-704 GKLLQRD
+704 SKLLQRE

-717 FGISDGRYV
+717 FSISDGRYV
-726 YSSSD
+726 YSTSD
-731 RVLEP
+731 RVVEP

-785 TTIFNYLA
+785 TAIYNYLA

-801 GHEFERL
+801 SHEFERL

>member
-1 MIGGIGKLAKGI
+1 MIGGIGKLSKGL

-45 TQASDLVNTHSRAV
+45 TQASDLVNYHSKAV
-59 NKEANLAAQIL
+59 NTEANLAAQIL
-70 KIDKSDLVNKNY
+70 KIDKSELVNKNY

-108 EMKSQSSSNESAGT
+108 EMKSQGATNENSNSSE
-122 SENQNAIETST
+122 SENEPSS
-133 NDDESLKALSAI
+133 NDDELLKAMNAI
-145 QSLTP
+145 QSVTP

-159 DAIESGQPDSKVFD
+159 DAIESNQPDSKVFD
-173 VTSALSQALDESP
+173 VHSALSQALDESP

-191 TANTVSEIKN
+191 TVNTVSEIKN
-201 LVKDSDSSDNHI
+201 LIKDSD
-213 LDKSEL
+213 KSEI
-219 SSVAASLKDM
+219 SAVAASIKD
-229 VKSTEEPKIAE
+229 VVRSTEEPKTIE
-240 KITNISSSTP
+240 KIENVSTSTP
-250 KPIERIESRVESLV
+250 RPIESIESKV
-264 QPELPEY
+264 
-271 TQPISDKGE
+271 
-280 SLVQPELPEY
+280 
-290 NQPIS
+290 
-295 DKGESLVQPELPEYT
+295 
-310 QPISDKDE
+310 E

-342 ELPEAI
+342 ELPEYNQP
-348 VTEKGESLV
+348 VSDKGESLV
-357 QPELPEYNQPISD
+357 QPELPEAIVTD
-370 NGESLVQP
+370 KGESLVQP

-395 SDTVVSS
+395 SDTVASS
-402 AEKHDEE
+402 VEKHDEE
-409 ITGKFVIHVKRQYL
+409 ITGKFIIHVKRQYS
-423 NNRKID
+423 NNKKID
-429 EFDIVK
+429 DFDIVK

-441 HSDGSETWESITFTA
+441 HADGSETWESITFTA
-456 ADLTS
+456 ADLSS
-461 DQLTATSG
+461 DQMTATSG

-493 HEIITYGKA
+493 HEIISYGKA
-502 EKIEEPIKPVEN
+502 EKIEKPIKPVED

-523 EDGSELQRI
+523 EDGSELRRI
-532 TQRIN
+532 TQRVN
-537 ESVTIPKTIE
+537 EPVEIPKTIE

-558 AFDRSDIDIT
+558 EYDTSDIEIT
-568 YHPINYRIMKS
+568 YHPINSRMTKS
-579 EKYLIKDVDQTG
+579 ETYIIKDIIPSG
-591 AEIRRENKVLNVAY
+591 AEIRRENRVLDVVYN
-605 DRNNMM
+605 RNNMT
-611 NVETKDIA
+611 NVETKDT
-619 SVESQISQANLEGY
+619 SLVESQISKANLEGY
-633 TSNGIQFNHST
+633 TSNGIQFNHAT
-644 NEVIRTYTRIE
+644 NEVTRDYVRIE
-655 KIEDPK
+655 KVEDPK
-661 PIVSTAAPTVDKIYS
+661 PTVTTTAPTVDKIYS

-704 GKLLQRD
+704 SKLLQRD

-736 SQNAVLAAEV
+736 SQNVVLAAEV

-801 GHEFERL
+801 GHEFERS

>member
-1 MIGGIGKLAKGI
+1 MIGGIGKLTKGI
-13 GKKTA
+13 GKKAA

-45 TQASDLVNTHSRAV
+45 TRASDLVNIHSRAV
-59 NKEANLAAQIL
+59 NKEANLAAEIL

-108 EMKSQSSSNESAGT
+108 EIKSQNSANESAGT
-122 SENQNAIETST
+122 SENSITNEVST
-133 NDDESLKALSAI
+133 NDDESLKAMNAI
-145 QSLTP
+145 QSLSS
-150 NGVTSTQVS
+150 NRVTSTQVS
-159 DAIESGQPDSKVFD
+159 DAIESKQPDSKVFD
-173 VTSALSQALDESP
+173 VHSALSQAIDDSP
-186 KTDET
+186 KKDET
-191 TANTVSEIKN
+191 ITSTVSEIKN
-201 LVKDSDSSDNHI
+201 LVKDSD
-213 LDKSEL
+213 KSEI
-219 SSVAASLKDM
+219 SAVAASIKD
-229 VKSTEEPKIAE
+229 VVRSTEESKTTE
-240 KITNISSSTP
+240 KIENVSTSTP
-250 KPIERIESRVESLV
+250 RPIERIESKVESLV

-271 TQPISDKGE
+271 VQPITDKGESLVQPELPEATVTDKGESLVQPELPEATVTDKGE

-290 NQPIS
+290 NR
-295 DKGESLVQPELPEYT
+295 
-310 QPISDKDE
+310 PISDKDE

-342 ELPEAI
+342 E
-348 VTEKGESLV
+348 K
-357 QPELPEYNQPISD
+357 
-370 NGESLVQP
+370 
-378 ELPEYDASTT
+378 PEYDASTT
-388 VASDDGS
+388 VASNDGS
-395 SDTVVSS
+395 SDTTASS
-402 AEKHDEE
+402 VEKHDEE
-409 ITGKFVIHVKRQYL
+409 ITGKFVIHVKRQYS
-423 NNRKID
+423 NNKKID
-429 EFDIVK
+429 DFDIVK

-441 HSDGSETWESITFTA
+441 HADGSETWESITFTA
-456 ADLTS
+456 ADLS
-461 DQLTATSG
+461 ADQMTATSG

-493 HEIITYGKA
+493 HEIISYGKA
-502 EKIEEPIKPVEN
+502 EKIEKPIKPVED

-523 EDGSELQRI
+523 EDGSELRRIAQRL
-532 TQRIN
+532 N
-537 ESVTIPKTIE
+537 ESVEIPKTIE
-547 DVYTDRDSLSI
+547 DVYTNRDSLSI
-558 AFDRSDIDIT
+558 EYDTSDLDIT
-568 YHPINYRIMKS
+568 YHPINSQITKS
-579 EKYLIKDVDQTG
+579 ENYTIKDVDQSG
-591 AEIRRENKVLNVAY
+591 AEIRRENRVLNVMY
-605 DRNNMM
+605 DRNNMT
-611 NVETKDIA
+611 NVETKDTA
-619 SVESQISQANLEGY
+619 SVESQISQTNLEGY
-633 TSNGIQFNHST
+633 TSNGIQFNHAS
-644 NEVIRTYTRIE
+644 NEVIRSYTRIE
-655 KIEDPK
+655 KVETPK

-691 AEYSKYTSLDDSY
+691 AEYSKYTSIDDSY
-704 GKLLQRD
+704 SKLLQRE

-717 FGISDGRYV
+717 FSISDGRYV
-726 YSSSD
+726 YSTSD
-731 RVLEP
+731 RVVEP

-785 TTIFNYLA
+785 TAIYNYLA

-801 GHEFERL
+801 SHEFERL

>member
-1 MIGGIGKLAKGI
+1 MIGGIGKLSKGL

-45 TQASDLVNTHSRAV
+45 TQASDLVNYHSKAV
-59 NKEANLAAQIL
+59 NTEANLAAQIL
-70 KIDKSDLVNKNY
+70 KIDKSELVNKNY

-108 EMKSQSSSNESAGT
+108 EMKSQGATNENSNSSE
-122 SENQNAIETST
+122 SENEPSS
-133 NDDESLKALSAI
+133 NDDELLKAMNAI
-145 QSLTP
+145 QSVTP

-159 DAIESGQPDSKVFD
+159 DAIESNQPDSKVFD
-173 VTSALSQALDESP
+173 VHSALSQALDESP
-186 KTDET
+186 KADET

-201 LVKDSDSSDNHI
+201 LAKDSN
-213 LDKSEL
+213 KSEI
-219 SSVAASLKDM
+219 STVAAGIKD
-229 VKSTEEPKIAE
+229 VVRSTEEPKTIE
-240 KITNISSSTP
+240 KIENVSTSTP
-250 KPIERIESRVESLV
+250 RPIERIESKVESLV

-271 TQPISDKGE
+271 NQPISDKVESLVQSELPEYNQPTSDKGE
-280 SLVQPELPEY
+280 SLVQSELPEY

-295 DKGESLVQPELPEYT
+295 DKGESLVQPELPEY
-310 QPISDKDE
+310 
-318 SLVQP
+318 
-323 ELPEYNQ
+323 
-330 PISEK
+330 
-335 GESLVQP
+335 
-342 ELPEAI
+342 
-348 VTEKGESLV
+348 
-357 QPELPEYNQPISD
+357 
-370 NGESLVQP
+370 
-378 ELPEYDASTT
+378 DASTT
-388 VASDDGS
+388 VASEDGS
-395 SDTVVSS
+395 SDTIASS
-402 AEKHDEE
+402 VEKHDEE
-409 ITGKFVIHVKRQYL
+409 ITGKFIIHVKRQYS
-423 NNRKID
+423 NNKKID
-429 EFDIVK
+429 DFDIVK

-441 HSDGSETWESITFTA
+441 HADGSETWESITFTA
-456 ADLTS
+456 ADLSS
-461 DQLTATSG
+461 DQMTATSG

-482 TYTPKSSSQEV
+482 TYIPKSSSQEV
-493 HEIITYGKA
+493 HEIISYGKA
-502 EKIEEPIKPVEN
+502 EKIEKPIKPVED

-523 EDGSELQRI
+523 EDGSELRRI
-532 TQRIN
+532 TQRVN
-537 ESVTIPKTIE
+537 EPVEIPKTIE

-558 AFDRSDIDIT
+558 EYDTSDIDIT
-568 YHPINYRIMKS
+568 YHPINSRMTKS
-579 EKYLIKDVDQTG
+579 ETYIIKDIISSG
-591 AEIRRENKVLNVAY
+591 AEIRRENRVLDVVYN
-605 DRNNMM
+605 RNNMT
-611 NVETKDIA
+611 NVETKDT
-619 SVESQISQANLEGY
+619 SLVESQISKANLEGY
-633 TSNGIQFNHST
+633 TSNGIQFNHAT
-644 NEVIRTYTRIE
+644 NEVTRSYVRIE
-655 KIEDPK
+655 KVEDPK
-661 PIVSTAAPTVDKIYS
+661 LTVITTAPTVDKIYS

-845 EANSYKS
+845 EVNSYKS

>member
-1 MIGGIGKLAKGI
+1 MIGGIGKLSKGL

-45 TQASDLVNTHSRAV
+45 TQASDLVNYHSKAV
-59 NKEANLAAQIL
+59 NTEANLAAQIL
-70 KIDKSDLVNKNY
+70 KIDKSELVNKNY

-108 EMKSQSSSNESAGT
+108 EMKSQGATNENSNSSE
-122 SENQNAIETST
+122 SENEPSS
-133 NDDESLKALSAI
+133 NDDELLKAMNAI
-145 QSLTP
+145 QSVTP

-159 DAIESGQPDSKVFD
+159 DAIESNQPDSKVFD
-173 VTSALSQALDESP
+173 VHSALSQALDESP

-191 TANTVSEIKN
+191 TVNTVSEIKN
-201 LVKDSDSSDNHI
+201 LIKDSD
-213 LDKSEL
+213 KSEI
-219 SSVAASLKDM
+219 SAVAADIKE
-229 VKSTEEPKIAE
+229 VVRSTEEPETIE
-240 KITNISSSTP
+240 NVSTSTP
-250 KPIERIESRVESLV
+250 RPIERIESKV
-264 QPELPEY
+264 
-271 TQPISDKGE
+271 E

-295 DKGESLVQPELPEYT
+295 DKGESLVQPELPEY
-310 QPISDKDE
+310 
-318 SLVQP
+318 
-323 ELPEYNQ
+323 NQ

-335 GESLVQP
+335 GESL
-342 ELPEAI
+342 A
-348 VTEKGESLV
+348 

-370 NGESLVQP
+370 KGESLVQP

-388 VASDDGS
+388 VASNDGNFG
-395 SDTVVSS
+395 TTVSS
-402 AEKHDEE
+402 VEKRDEE
-409 ITGKFVIHVKRQYL
+409 ITGKFVIHVKRQFS

-429 EFDIVK
+429 DFDIVK

-441 HSDGSETWESITFTA
+441 HADGSKTWESITFTA
-456 ADLTS
+456 ADLS
-461 DQLTATSG
+461 ADQMTATSG

-482 TYTPKSSSQEV
+482 TYIPKSSSQEV
-493 HEIITYGKA
+493 HEIISYGKA
-502 EKIEEPIKPVEN
+502 EKIEKPIKPVED

-523 EDGSELQRI
+523 EDGSELRRI
-532 TQRIN
+532 TQRVN
-537 ESVTIPKTIE
+537 EPVEIPKTIE

-558 AFDRSDIDIT
+558 EYDTSDIDIT
-568 YHPINYRIMKS
+568 YHPINSRMTKS
-579 EKYLIKDVDQTG
+579 ETYIIKDIIPSG
-591 AEIRRENKVLNVAY
+591 AEIRRENRVLDVVYN
-605 DRNNMM
+605 RNNMT
-611 NVETKDIA
+611 NVETKDT
-619 SVESQISQANLEGY
+619 SLVESQISKANLEGY
-633 TSNGIQFNHST
+633 TSNGIQFNHAT
-644 NEVIRTYTRIE
+644 NEVTRSYVRIE
-655 KIEDPK
+655 KVEDPK
-661 PIVSTAAPTVDKIYS
+661 PTVTTTAPTVDKIYS

>member
-1 MIGGIGKLAKGI
+1 MIGGIGKLTKGI
-13 GKKTA
+13 GKKAA

-45 TQASDLVNTHSRAV
+45 TQASDLVNYHSKAV
-59 NKEANLAAQIL
+59 NKEANLAAEIL

-82 LKLASR
+82 LRLASS

-122 SENQNAIETST
+122 SKNQNAIESST

-159 DAIESGQPDSKVFD
+159 DAIESNQPDSKVFD
-173 VTSALSQALDESP
+173 VHSALSQAIEDSP
-186 KTDET
+186 KKDET
-191 TANTVSEIKN
+191 IANTVSEIKN
-201 LVKDSDSSDNHI
+201 IVKDDNVSDTHDLNKPQIS
-213 LDKSEL
+213 
-219 SSVAASLKDM
+219 AAVESLKDAL
-229 VKSTEEPKIAE
+229 KPTKEPKTVE
-240 KITNISSSTP
+240 KIEDVSTSTP
-250 KPIERIESRVESLV
+250 RPIERIESKVESLV

-271 TQPISDKGE
+271 NQPISDKGESLVQPELPEYNQPIIDKGE

-295 DKGESLVQPELPEYT
+295 DKGESLVQPELPEAIVT
-310 QPISDKDE
+310 D
-318 SLVQP
+318 
-323 ELPEYNQ
+323 
-330 PISEK
+330 K

-342 ELPEAI
+342 ELPEAT
-348 VTEKGESLV
+348 VTDKGESLV
-357 QPELPEYNQPISD
+357 QPEK
-370 NGESLVQP
+370 
-378 ELPEYDASTT
+378 PEYDASNI
-388 VASDDGS
+388 VASNDGHTDGS
-395 SDTVVSS
+395 SDTTTSS
-402 AEKHDEE
+402 VEKHDEE
-409 ITGKFVIHVKRQYL
+409 IVGKFVIHVKRQYL

-441 HSDGSETWESITFTA
+441 HADGTETWDSITFTA
-456 ADLTS
+456 ADLTA

-482 TYTPKSSSQEV
+482 TYAPKSSSQEV
-493 HEIITYGKA
+493 YEIITYGKA
-502 EKIEEPIKPVEN
+502 EKIEEQVKPVEN

-523 EDGSELQRI
+523 EDGSELRRI
-532 TQRIN
+532 TQHAN
-537 ESVTIPKTIE
+537 ETVEIPKTIE

-558 AFDRSDIDIT
+558 EYDTSDIEIT
-568 YHPINYRIMKS
+568 YHPINSRITKS
-579 EKYLIKDVDQTG
+579 ETYIIKDVIPSG
-591 AEIRRENKVLNVAY
+591 AEIRREKRILNVGY
-605 DRNNMM
+605 DLNNMTK
-611 NVETKDIA
+611 VETKDTA
-619 SVESQISQANLEGY
+619 SVESQISKSQIDGYVANDLR
-633 TSNGIQFNHST
+633 FDHST
-644 NEVIRTYTRIE
+644 NEVTRTYTKIE
-655 KIEDPK
+655 KVETLK
-661 PIVSTAAPTVDKIYS
+661 PIIPTAAPTVEKVYS
-676 AAVTMLETM
+676 SAVSMLESM

-691 AEYSKYTSLDDSY
+691 AEYSKYTSIDDAYS
-704 GKLLQRD
+704 KLLQRD

-875 MFIGD
+875 IFIGD

>member
-1 MIGGIGKLAKGI
+1 MIGGIGKLTKGI
-13 GKKTA
+13 GKKAA

-45 TQASDLVNTHSRAV
+45 TRASDLVNTHSRAV
-59 NKEANLAAQIL
+59 NNEANLAAQIL

-108 EMKSQSSSNESAGT
+108 EIKSQNSANESAGT
-122 SENQNAIETST
+122 SENSSTNESST
-133 NDDESLKALSAI
+133 NDDESLKAMNAI
-145 QSLTP
+145 QSLSS

-159 DAIESGQPDSKVFD
+159 DAIESKQPDSKVFD
-173 VTSALSQALDESP
+173 VHSALSQALDESP
-186 KTDET
+186 KKDEVL
-191 TANTVSEIKN
+191 ANTVSEIKN
-201 LVKDSDSSDNHI
+201 LVKDSDR
-213 LDKSEL
+213 SEI
-219 SSVAASLKDM
+219 SAVAAGIKE
-229 VKSTEEPKIAE
+229 VVRSTEEPKTIE
-240 KITNISSSTP
+240 KIENVSTSTP
-250 KPIERIESRVESLV
+250 RPIERIESKGESLV
-264 QPELPEY
+264 QPELPEA
-271 TQPISDKGE
+271 TVTDKGE

-295 DKGESLVQPELPEYT
+295 DKGESLVQPELPEYN

-330 PISEK
+330 PISDK
-335 GESLVQP
+335 
-342 ELPEAI
+342 
-348 VTEKGESLV
+348 
-357 QPELPEYNQPISD
+357 
-370 NGESLVQP
+370 GESLVQP
-378 ELPEYDASTT
+378 ELPEYDASTI

-395 SDTVVSS
+395 SDTVASS
-402 AEKHDEE
+402 VEKRDEE
-409 ITGKFVIHVKRQYL
+409 ITGKFVIHVKRQFS

-429 EFDIVK
+429 DFDIVK

-441 HSDGSETWESITFTA
+441 HADGSETWESITFTA
-456 ADLTS
+456 ADLS
-461 DQLTATSG
+461 ADQMTATSG

-493 HEIITYGKA
+493 HEIISYGKA
-502 EKIEEPIKPVEN
+502 EKIEKPIKPVED

-523 EDGSELQRI
+523 EDGSELRRI
-532 TQRIN
+532 TQHAN
-537 ESVTIPKTIE
+537 ETVEIPKTIE

-558 AFDRSDIDIT
+558 EYDTSDIEIT
-568 YHPINYRIMKS
+568 YHPINSRITKS
-579 EKYLIKDVDQTG
+579 ETYIIKDVIPSG
-591 AEIRRENKVLNVAY
+591 AEIRRENRVLNVAY
-605 DRNNMM
+605 DRNNMT

-633 TSNGIQFNHST
+633 TSNGIQFNHAT
-644 NEVIRTYTRIE
+644 NEVIRTYTKIE
-655 KIEDPK
+655 KVEIPK
-661 PIVSTAAPTVDKIYS
+661 PIVPTAAPTVEKIYS
-676 AAVTMLETM
+676 SAVSMLESM

-691 AEYSKYTSLDDSY
+691 AEYSKYTSIDDAY
-704 GKLLQRD
+704 NKLLQRD

-726 YSSSD
+726 YSTSD

>member
-1 MIGGIGKLAKGI
+1 MIGGIGKLSKGL

-45 TQASDLVNTHSRAV
+45 TQASDLVNYHSKAV
-59 NKEANLAAQIL
+59 NTEANLAAQIL
-70 KIDKSDLVNKNY
+70 KIDKSELVNKNY

-108 EMKSQSSSNESAGT
+108 EMKSQSASNESVVTG
-122 SENQNAIETST
+122 ENQNTNETLT
-133 NDDESLKALSAI
+133 NDETLKAMNAI

-159 DAIESGQPDSKVFD
+159 DAIESNQPDSKVFD
-173 VTSALSQALDESP
+173 VHSALSQALDESP
-186 KTDET
+186 KADET

-201 LVKDSDSSDNHI
+201 LAKDSN
-213 LDKSEL
+213 KSEI
-219 SSVAASLKDM
+219 STVAAGIKD
-229 VKSTEEPKIAE
+229 VVRSTEEPKTIE
-240 KITNISSSTP
+240 KIENVSTSTP
-250 KPIERIESRVESLV
+250 RPIERIESKVESLV
-264 QPELPEY
+264 QSELPEY
-271 TQPISDKGE
+271 NQPISDKGE

-295 DKGESLVQPELPEYT
+295 DKGESLAQPEL
-310 QPISDKDE
+310 
-318 SLVQP
+318 L
-323 ELPEYNQ
+323 
-330 PISEK
+330 
-335 GESLVQP
+335 
-342 ELPEAI
+342 
-348 VTEKGESLV
+348 
-357 QPELPEYNQPISD
+357 EYNQPISD
-370 NGESLVQP
+370 KGESLVQP

-388 VASDDGS
+388 VVSNDGNS
-395 SDTVVSS
+395 GTTVSS
-402 AEKHDEE
+402 VEKRDEE
-409 ITGKFVIHVKRQYL
+409 ITGKFVIHVKRQFS

-429 EFDIVK
+429 DFDIVK

-441 HSDGSETWESITFTA
+441 HADGSETWESITFTA
-456 ADLTS
+456 ADLS
-461 DQLTATSG
+461 ADQMTATSG

-482 TYTPKSSSQEV
+482 TYIPKSSSQEV
-493 HEIITYGKA
+493 HEIISYGKA
-502 EKIEEPIKPVEN
+502 EKIEKPIKPVED

-523 EDGSELQRI
+523 EDGSELRRI
-532 TQRIN
+532 TQRVN
-537 ESVTIPKTIE
+537 EPVEIPKTIE

-558 AFDRSDIDIT
+558 EYDTSDIDIT
-568 YHPINYRIMKS
+568 YHPINSRMTKS
-579 EKYLIKDVDQTG
+579 ETYIIKDIIPSG
-591 AEIRRENKVLNVAY
+591 AEIRRENRVLDVVYN
-605 DRNNMM
+605 RNNMT
-611 NVETKDIA
+611 NVETKDT
-619 SVESQISQANLEGY
+619 SLVESQISKANLEGY
-633 TSNGIQFNHST
+633 TSNGIQFNHAT
-644 NEVIRTYTRIE
+644 NEVTRSYVRIE
-655 KIEDPK
+655 KVEDPK
-661 PIVSTAAPTVDKIYS
+661 PTVTTTAPTVDKIYS

-704 GKLLQRD
+704 SKLLQRD

-736 SQNAVLAAEV
+736 SQNVVLAAEV
-746 NSRFTDRLVERVN
+746 NSRLTDRLVERVN

>member
-1 MIGGIGKLAKGI
+1 MIGGIGKLTKGI
-13 GKKTA
+13 GKKAA

-45 TQASDLVNTHSRAV
+45 TQASDLVNYHSKAV
-59 NKEANLAAQIL
+59 NKEANLAAEIL

-82 LKLASR
+82 LRLASS

-122 SENQNAIETST
+122 SKNQNAIESST

-159 DAIESGQPDSKVFD
+159 DAIESNQPDSKVFD
-173 VTSALSQALDESP
+173 VHSALSQAIEDSP
-186 KTDET
+186 KKDET
-191 TANTVSEIKN
+191 IANTVSEIKN
-201 LVKDSDSSDNHI
+201 IVKDDNVSDTHDLNKPQIS
-213 LDKSEL
+213 
-219 SSVAASLKDM
+219 AAVESLKDAL
-229 VKSTEEPKIAE
+229 KPTKEPKTVE
-240 KITNISSSTP
+240 KIENVSTSTP
-250 KPIERIESRVESLV
+250 RPIERIESKVESLV

-271 TQPISDKGE
+271 TQPISDKGESLVKPELPEHTQPISDKGESLVQPELPEYNQPISDTGE

-295 DKGESLVQPELPEYT
+295 DKGESLVQPE
-310 QPISDKDE
+310 K
-318 SLVQP
+318 
-323 ELPEYNQ
+323 
-330 PISEK
+330 
-335 GESLVQP
+335 
-342 ELPEAI
+342 
-348 VTEKGESLV
+348 
-357 QPELPEYNQPISD
+357 
-370 NGESLVQP
+370 
-378 ELPEYDASTT
+378 PEYDATTT
-388 VASDDGS
+388 VASNDGS
-395 SDTVVSS
+395 SDTTDSS
-402 AEKHDEE
+402 VEKHDEE
-409 ITGKFVIHVKRQYL
+409 ITGKFVIHVKRQYS
-423 NNRKID
+423 NNKKID
-429 EFDIVK
+429 DFDIVK

-441 HSDGSETWESITFTA
+441 HADGSETWESITFTA
-456 ADLTS
+456 ANLS
-461 DQLTATSG
+461 ADQMTATSG

-493 HEIITYGKA
+493 HEIISYGKA
-502 EKIEEPIKPVEN
+502 EKIERPTKPVED
-514 VTRTIRLIK
+514 VTRTIRMIK
-523 EDGSELQRI
+523 EDGSELRRIAQRL
-532 TQRIN
+532 N
-537 ESVTIPKTIE
+537 ESVEIPKTIE

-558 AFDRSDIDIT
+558 EYDTSDLDIT
-568 YHPINYRIMKS
+568 YHPINSQITKS
-579 EKYLIKDVDQTG
+579 ENYTIKDVDQSG
-591 AEIRRENKVLNVAY
+591 AEIRRENRVLNVMY
-605 DRNNMM
+605 DRNNMT
-611 NVETKDIA
+611 NVETKDTA
-619 SVESQISQANLEGY
+619 SVESQISQTNLEGY
-633 TSNGIQFNHST
+633 TSNGIQFNHAS
-644 NEVIRTYTRIE
+644 NEVIRSYTRIE
-655 KIEDPK
+655 KVETPK

-691 AEYSKYTSLDDSY
+691 AEYSKYTSIDDSY
-704 GKLLQRD
+704 SKLLQRE

-717 FGISDGRYV
+717 FSISDGRYV
-726 YSSSD
+726 YSTSD
-731 RVLEP
+731 RVVEP

-785 TTIFNYLA
+785 TAIYNYLA

-801 GHEFERL
+801 SHEFERL

>member
-1 MIGGIGKLAKGI
+1 MIGGIGKLTKGI
-13 GKKTA
+13 GKKAA

-45 TQASDLVNTHSRAV
+45 TQASDLVNYHSKAV
-59 NKEANLAAQIL
+59 NKEANLAAEIL

-82 LKLASR
+82 LRLASS

-122 SENQNAIETST
+122 SKNQNAIESST

-159 DAIESGQPDSKVFD
+159 DAIESNQPDSKVFD
-173 VTSALSQALDESP
+173 VHSALSQAIEDSP
-186 KTDET
+186 KKDET
-191 TANTVSEIKN
+191 IANTVSEIKN
-201 LVKDSDSSDNHI
+201 IVKDDNVSDTHDLNKPQIS
-213 LDKSEL
+213 
-219 SSVAASLKDM
+219 AAVESLKDAL
-229 VKSTEEPKIAE
+229 KPTKEPKTVE
-240 KITNISSSTP
+240 KIENVSTSTP
-250 KPIERIESRVESLV
+250 RPIERIESKVESLV

-271 TQPISDKGE
+271 TQPISDKGESLVKPELPEHTQPISDKGESLVQPELPEYNQPISDTGE

-295 DKGESLVQPELPEYT
+295 DKGESLVQPE
-310 QPISDKDE
+310 K
-318 SLVQP
+318 
-323 ELPEYNQ
+323 
-330 PISEK
+330 
-335 GESLVQP
+335 
-342 ELPEAI
+342 
-348 VTEKGESLV
+348 
-357 QPELPEYNQPISD
+357 
-370 NGESLVQP
+370 
-378 ELPEYDASTT
+378 PEYDATTT
-388 VASDDGS
+388 VASNDGS
-395 SDTVVSS
+395 SDTTDSS
-402 AEKHDEE
+402 VEKHDEE
-409 ITGKFVIHVKRQYL
+409 ITGKFVIHVKRQYS
-423 NNRKID
+423 NNKKID
-429 EFDIVK
+429 DFDIVK

-441 HSDGSETWESITFTA
+441 HADGSETWESITFTA
-456 ADLTS
+456 ADLS
-461 DQLTATSG
+461 ADQMTATSG

-493 HEIITYGKA
+493 HEIISYGKA
-502 EKIEEPIKPVEN
+502 EKIERPTKPVED
-514 VTRTIRLIK
+514 VTRTIRMIK
-523 EDGSELQRI
+523 EDGSELRRIAQRL
-532 TQRIN
+532 N
-537 ESVTIPKTIE
+537 ESVEIPKTIE

-558 AFDRSDIDIT
+558 EYDTSDLDIT
-568 YHPINYRIMKS
+568 YHPINSQITKS
-579 EKYLIKDVDQTG
+579 ENYTIKDVDQSG
-591 AEIRRENKVLNVAY
+591 AEIRRENRVLNVMY
-605 DRNNMM
+605 DRNNMT
-611 NVETKDIA
+611 NVETKDTA
-619 SVESQISQANLEGY
+619 SVESQISQTNLEGY
-633 TSNGIQFNHST
+633 TSNGIQFNHAS
-644 NEVIRTYTRIE
+644 NEVIRSYTRIE
-655 KIEDPK
+655 KVETPK

-691 AEYSKYTSLDDSY
+691 AEYSKYTSIDDSY
-704 GKLLQRD
+704 SKLLQRE

-717 FGISDGRYV
+717 FSISDGRYV
-726 YSSSD
+726 YSTSD
-731 RVLEP
+731 RVVEP

-785 TTIFNYLA
+785 TAIYNYLA

-801 GHEFERL
+801 SHEFERL

>member
-1 MIGGIGKLAKGI
+1 MIGGIGKLSKGL

-45 TQASDLVNTHSRAV
+45 TQASDLVNYHSKAV
-59 NKEANLAAQIL
+59 NTEANLAAQIL
-70 KIDKSDLVNKNY
+70 KIDKSELVNKNY

-108 EMKSQSSSNESAGT
+108 EMKSQGATNENSNSSE
-122 SENQNAIETST
+122 SENEPSS
-133 NDDESLKALSAI
+133 NDDELLKAMNAI
-145 QSLTP
+145 QSVTP

-159 DAIESGQPDSKVFD
+159 DAIESNQPDSKVFD
-173 VTSALSQALDESP
+173 VHSALSQALDESP
-186 KTDET
+186 KADET

-201 LVKDSDSSDNHI
+201 LAKDSN
-213 LDKSEL
+213 KSEI
-219 SSVAASLKDM
+219 STVAAGIKD
-229 VKSTEEPKIAE
+229 VVRSTEEPKTIE
-240 KITNISSSTP
+240 KIENVSTSTP
-250 KPIERIESRVESLV
+250 RPIERIESKV
-264 QPELPEY
+264 
-271 TQPISDKGE
+271 E

-295 DKGESLVQPELPEYT
+295 DKGESLVQPELPEY
-310 QPISDKDE
+310 
-318 SLVQP
+318 
-323 ELPEYNQ
+323 
-330 PISEK
+330 
-335 GESLVQP
+335 
-342 ELPEAI
+342 
-348 VTEKGESLV
+348 
-357 QPELPEYNQPISD
+357 
-370 NGESLVQP
+370 
-378 ELPEYDASTT
+378 DASTT
-388 VASDDGS
+388 VASEDGS
-395 SDTVVSS
+395 SDTIASS
-402 AEKHDEE
+402 VEKHDEE
-409 ITGKFVIHVKRQYL
+409 ITGKFIIHVKRQYS
-423 NNRKID
+423 NNKKID
-429 EFDIVK
+429 DFDIVK

-441 HSDGSETWESITFTA
+441 HADGSETWESITFTA
-456 ADLTS
+456 ADLSS
-461 DQLTATSG
+461 DQMTATSG

-482 TYTPKSSSQEV
+482 TYIPKSSSQEV
-493 HEIITYGKA
+493 HEIISYGKA
-502 EKIEEPIKPVEN
+502 EKIEKPIKPVED

-523 EDGSELQRI
+523 EDGSELRRI
-532 TQRIN
+532 TQRVN
-537 ESVTIPKTIE
+537 EPVEIPKTIE

-558 AFDRSDIDIT
+558 EYDTSDIDIT
-568 YHPINYRIMKS
+568 YHPINSRMTKS
-579 EKYLIKDVDQTG
+579 ETYIIKDIISSG
-591 AEIRRENKVLNVAY
+591 AEIRRENRVLDVVYN
-605 DRNNMM
+605 RNNMT
-611 NVETKDIA
+611 NVETKDT
-619 SVESQISQANLEGY
+619 SLVESQISKANLEGY
-633 TSNGIQFNHST
+633 TSNGIQFNHAT
-644 NEVIRTYTRIE
+644 NEVTRSYVRIE
-655 KIEDPK
+655 KVEDPK
-661 PIVSTAAPTVDKIYS
+661 LTVITTAPTVDKIYS

-845 EANSYKS
+845 EVNSYKS

>member
-1 MIGGIGKLAKGI
+1 MIGGIGKLTKGI
-13 GKKTA
+13 GKKAA

-45 TQASDLVNTHSRAV
+45 TQASDLVNYHSKAV
-59 NKEANLAAQIL
+59 NKEANLAAEIL

-82 LKLASR
+82 LRLASS

-122 SENQNAIETST
+122 SKNQNAIESST

-159 DAIESGQPDSKVFD
+159 DAIESNQPDSKVFD
-173 VTSALSQALDESP
+173 VHSALSQAIEDSP
-186 KTDET
+186 KKDET
-191 TANTVSEIKN
+191 IANTVSEIKN
-201 LVKDSDSSDNHI
+201 IVKDDNVSDTHDLNKPQIS
-213 LDKSEL
+213 
-219 SSVAASLKDM
+219 AAVESLKDAL
-229 VKSTEEPKIAE
+229 KPTKEPKTVE
-240 KITNISSSTP
+240 KIENVSTSTP
-250 KPIERIESRVESLV
+250 RPIERIESKVESLVQPELPEYTQPISVKGESLV

-295 DKGESLVQPELPEYT
+295 DT
-310 QPISDKDE
+310 
-318 SLVQP
+318 
-323 ELPEYNQ
+323 
-330 PISEK
+330 
-335 GESLVQP
+335 
-342 ELPEAI
+342 
-348 VTEKGESLV
+348 GESLV

-370 NGESLVQP
+370 KGESLVQP
-378 ELPEYDASTT
+378 EKPEYDATTT
-388 VASDDGS
+388 VASNDGS
-395 SDTVVSS
+395 SDTTDSS
-402 AEKHDEE
+402 VEKHDEE
-409 ITGKFVIHVKRQYL
+409 ITGKFVIHVKRQYS
-423 NNRKID
+423 NNKKID
-429 EFDIVK
+429 DFDIVK

-441 HSDGSETWESITFTA
+441 HADGSETWESITFTA
-456 ADLTS
+456 ADLS
-461 DQLTATSG
+461 ADQMTATSG

-493 HEIITYGKA
+493 HEIISYGKA
-502 EKIEEPIKPVEN
+502 EKIERPTKPVED
-514 VTRTIRLIK
+514 VTRTIRMIK
-523 EDGSELQRI
+523 EDGSELRRIAQRL
-532 TQRIN
+532 N
-537 ESVTIPKTIE
+537 ESVEIPKTIE

-558 AFDRSDIDIT
+558 EYDTSDLDIT
-568 YHPINYRIMKS
+568 YHPINSQITKS
-579 EKYLIKDVDQTG
+579 ENYTIKDVDQSG
-591 AEIRRENKVLNVAY
+591 AEIRRENRVLNVMY
-605 DRNNMM
+605 DRNNMT
-611 NVETKDIA
+611 NVETKDTA
-619 SVESQISQANLEGY
+619 SVESQISQTNLEGY
-633 TSNGIQFNHST
+633 TSNGIQFNHAS
-644 NEVIRTYTRIE
+644 NEVIRSYTRIE
-655 KIEDPK
+655 KVETPK

-691 AEYSKYTSLDDSY
+691 AEYSKYTSIDDSY
-704 GKLLQRD
+704 SKLLQRE

-717 FGISDGRYV
+717 FSISDGRYV
-726 YSSSD
+726 YSTSD
-731 RVLEP
+731 RVVEP

-785 TTIFNYLA
+785 TAIYNYLA

-801 GHEFERL
+801 SHEFERL

>member
-1 MIGGIGKLAKGI
+1 MIGGIGKLSKGL
-13 GKKTA
+13 GKKAA

-45 TQASDLVNTHSRAV
+45 TQASDLVNYHSKAV
-59 NKEANLAAQIL
+59 NTEANLAAQIL
-70 KIDKSDLVNKNY
+70 KIDKSELVNKNY

-108 EMKSQSSSNESAGT
+108 EMKSQSASNESVVTG
-122 SENQNAIETST
+122 ENQNTNETLT
-133 NDDESLKALSAI
+133 NDETLKAMNAI

-159 DAIESGQPDSKVFD
+159 DAIESNQPDSKVFD
-173 VTSALSQALDESP
+173 VHSALSQALDESP
-186 KTDET
+186 KADET

-201 LVKDSDSSDNHI
+201 LAKDSN
-213 LDKSEL
+213 KSEI
-219 SSVAASLKDM
+219 STVAAGIKD
-229 VKSTEEPKIAE
+229 VVRSTEEPKTIE
-240 KITNISSSTP
+240 KIENVSTSTP
-250 KPIERIESRVESLV
+250 RPIERIESKVESLVQSELPEYNQPTSDKGESLVQSELPEYNQPISDKVESLV

-271 TQPISDKGE
+271 TRPISDK
-280 SLVQPELPEY
+280 
-290 NQPIS
+290 
-295 DKGESLVQPELPEYT
+295 
-310 QPISDKDE
+310 
-318 SLVQP
+318 
-323 ELPEYNQ
+323 
-330 PISEK
+330 
-335 GESLVQP
+335 
-342 ELPEAI
+342 
-348 VTEKGESLV
+348 
-357 QPELPEYNQPISD
+357 
-370 NGESLVQP
+370 GESLVQP

-388 VASDDGS
+388 VASEDGS
-395 SDTVVSS
+395 SDTIASS
-402 AEKHDEE
+402 VEKHDEE
-409 ITGKFVIHVKRQYL
+409 ITGKFVIHVKRQFS

-429 EFDIVK
+429 DFDIVK

-441 HSDGSETWESITFTA
+441 HADGSETWESITFTA
-456 ADLTS
+456 ADLS
-461 DQLTATSG
+461 ADQMTATSG

-493 HEIITYGKA
+493 HEIISYGRA
-502 EKIEEPIKPVEN
+502 EKIEKPIKPVED

-523 EDGSELQRI
+523 EDGSELRRI
-532 TQRIN
+532 TQRVN
-537 ESVTIPKTIE
+537 EPVEIPKTIE

-558 AFDRSDIDIT
+558 EYDTSDIDIT
-568 YHPINYRIMKS
+568 YHPINSRMTKS
-579 EKYLIKDVDQTG
+579 ETYIIKDIIPSG
-591 AEIRRENKVLNVAY
+591 AEIRRENRVLDVVYN
-605 DRNNMM
+605 RNNMT
-611 NVETKDIA
+611 NVETKDT
-619 SVESQISQANLEGY
+619 SLVESQISKANLEGY
-633 TSNGIQFNHST
+633 TSNGIQFNHAT
-644 NEVIRTYTRIE
+644 NEVTRSYVRIE
-655 KIEDPK
+655 KVEDPK
-661 PIVSTAAPTVDKIYS
+661 PTVSTTAPTVDKIYS
-676 AAVTMLETM
+676 SAVTMLETM

>member
-1 MIGGIGKLAKGI
+1 MIGGIGKLSKGL

-45 TQASDLVNTHSRAV
+45 TQASDLVNYHSKAV
-59 NKEANLAAQIL
+59 NTEANLAAQIL
-70 KIDKSDLVNKNY
+70 KIDKSELVNKNY

-108 EMKSQSSSNESAGT
+108 EMKSQGATNENSNSSE
-122 SENQNAIETST
+122 SENEPSS
-133 NDDESLKALSAI
+133 NDDELLKAMNAI
-145 QSLTP
+145 QSVTP

-159 DAIESGQPDSKVFD
+159 DAIESNQPDSKVFD
-173 VTSALSQALDESP
+173 VSSALSQAIEDSPNKDEAV
-186 KTDET
+186 T
-191 TANTVSEIKN
+191 NTVSEIKS
-201 LVKDSDSSDNHI
+201 LVHSQDSSDSRHSE
-213 LDKSEL
+213 KSEI
-219 SSVAASLKDM
+219 SSVAASIKD
-229 VKSTEEPKIAE
+229 VVRSTEEPKTIE
-240 KITNISSSTP
+240 KIENVSTSTP
-250 KPIERIESRVESLV
+250 RPIERIESKVESLV
-264 QPELPEY
+264 QL
-271 TQPISDKGE
+271 
-280 SLVQPELPEY
+280 
-290 NQPIS
+290 
-295 DKGESLVQPELPEYT
+295 
-310 QPISDKDE
+310 
-318 SLVQP
+318 

-342 ELPEAI
+342 ELPE
-348 VTEKGESLV
+348 
-357 QPELPEYNQPISD
+357 YNQPISGK
-370 NGESLVQP
+370 GESLVQP

-388 VASDDGS
+388 VASNDGNS
-395 SDTVVSS
+395 GTTVSS
-402 AEKHDEE
+402 VEKRDEE
-409 ITGKFVIHVKRQYL
+409 ITGKFVIHVKRQFS

-429 EFDIVK
+429 DFDIVK

-441 HSDGSETWESITFTA
+441 HADGSETWESITFTA
-456 ADLTS
+456 ADLS
-461 DQLTATSG
+461 ADQMTATSG

-482 TYTPKSSSQEV
+482 TYIPKSSSQEV
-493 HEIITYGKA
+493 HEIISYGKA
-502 EKIEEPIKPVEN
+502 EKIEKPIKPAED

-523 EDGSELQRI
+523 EDGSELRRI
-532 TQRIN
+532 TQRVN
-537 ESVTIPKTIE
+537 EPVEIPKTIE

-558 AFDRSDIDIT
+558 EYDTSDIDIT
-568 YHPINYRIMKS
+568 YHPINSRMTKS
-579 EKYLIKDVDQTG
+579 ETYLIKDVIPSG
-591 AEIRRENKVLNVAY
+591 AEIRRENRVLDVVYNH
-605 DRNNMM
+605 NNMT
-611 NVETKDIA
+611 NVETKDTA
-619 SVESQISQANLEGY
+619 SAESQISKENLEGY
-633 TSNGIQFNHST
+633 TSNGIQFNHAT
-644 NEVIRTYTRIE
+644 NEVTRSYVRIE
-655 KIEDPK
+655 KVEDPK
-661 PIVSTAAPTVDKIYS
+661 PTVTTTAPTVDKIYS

-717 FGISDGRYV
+717 FGISEGRYV

>member
-1 MIGGIGKLAKGI
+1 MIGGIGKLTKGI
-13 GKKTA
+13 GKKAA

-45 TQASDLVNTHSRAV
+45 TRASDLVNIHSRAV
-59 NKEANLAAQIL
+59 NKEANLAAEIL

-108 EMKSQSSSNESAGT
+108 EIKSQNSANESAGT
-122 SENQNAIETST
+122 SENSITNEVST
-133 NDDESLKALSAI
+133 NDDESLKAMNAI
-145 QSLTP
+145 QSLSS

-159 DAIESGQPDSKVFD
+159 DAIESKQPDSKVFD
-173 VTSALSQALDESP
+173 VHSALSQAIDDSP
-186 KTDET
+186 KKDET
-191 TANTVSEIKN
+191 ITSTVSEIKN
-201 LVKDSDSSDNHI
+201 LVKDSD
-213 LDKSEL
+213 KSEI
-219 SSVAASLKDM
+219 SAVAASIKD
-229 VKSTEEPKIAE
+229 VVRSTEESKTTE
-240 KITNISSSTP
+240 KIENVSTSTP
-250 KPIERIESRVESLV
+250 RPIERIESKVESLV

-271 TQPISDKGE
+271 VQPITDKGESLVQPELPEATVTDKGESLVQPELPEATVTDKGE

-290 NQPIS
+290 NR
-295 DKGESLVQPELPEYT
+295 
-310 QPISDKDE
+310 PISDKDE

-342 ELPEAI
+342 E
-348 VTEKGESLV
+348 K
-357 QPELPEYNQPISD
+357 
-370 NGESLVQP
+370 
-378 ELPEYDASTT
+378 PEYDASTT
-388 VASDDGS
+388 VASNDGS
-395 SDTVVSS
+395 SDTTASS
-402 AEKHDEE
+402 VEKHDEE
-409 ITGKFVIHVKRQYL
+409 ITGKFVIHVKRQYS
-423 NNRKID
+423 NNKKID
-429 EFDIVK
+429 DFDIVK

-441 HSDGSETWESITFTA
+441 HADGSETWESITFTA
-456 ADLTS
+456 ADLS
-461 DQLTATSG
+461 ADQMTATSG

-482 TYTPKSSSQEV
+482 AYTPKSSSQEV
-493 HEIITYGKA
+493 HEIISYGKA
-502 EKIEEPIKPVEN
+502 EKIEKPIKPVED

-523 EDGSELQRI
+523 EDGSELRRI
-532 TQRIN
+532 TQRVN
-537 ESVTIPKTIE
+537 ELVEIPKTIE

-558 AFDRSDIDIT
+558 EYDTSDIDIT
-568 YHPINYRIMKS
+568 YHPINSRITKS
-579 EKYLIKDVDQTG
+579 ENYTIKDVISSG
-591 AEIRRENKVLNVAY
+591 AEIRRENRVLNVVY
-605 DRNNMM
+605 NRNNMT
-611 NVETKDIA
+611 NVETKDTA
-619 SVESQISQANLEGY
+619 SVESQISQTNLEGY
-633 TSNGIQFNHST
+633 TSNGIQFNHAT
-644 NEVIRTYTRIE
+644 DEVTRSYAIIE
-655 KIEDPK
+655 KVETPK
-661 PIVSTAAPTVDKIYS
+661 PVVSTAAPTVDKIYS
-676 AAVTMLETM
+676 AAVAMLETM

-691 AEYSKYTSLDDSY
+691 AEYSKYTSIDDSY
-704 GKLLQRD
+704 SKLLQRE

-717 FGISDGRYV
+717 FSISDGRYV
-726 YSSSD
+726 YSTSD
-731 RVLEP
+731 RVVEP

-770 KKVATTGQMDRQFVS
+770 RKVATTGQMDRQFVS
-785 TTIFNYLA
+785 TAIYNYLA

>member
-1 MIGGIGKLAKGI
+1 MIGGIGKLSKGL

-45 TQASDLVNTHSRAV
+45 TQASDLVNYHSKAV
-59 NKEANLAAQIL
+59 NTEANLAAQIL
-70 KIDKSDLVNKNY
+70 KIDKSELVNKNY

-108 EMKSQSSSNESAGT
+108 EMKSQGATNENSNSSE
-122 SENQNAIETST
+122 SENEPSS
-133 NDDESLKALSAI
+133 NDDELLKAMNAI
-145 QSLTP
+145 QSVTP

-159 DAIESGQPDSKVFD
+159 DAIESNQPDSKVFD
-173 VTSALSQALDESP
+173 VHSALSQALDESP

-191 TANTVSEIKN
+191 TVNTVSEIKN
-201 LVKDSDSSDNHI
+201 LIKDSD
-213 LDKSEL
+213 KSEI
-219 SSVAASLKDM
+219 SAVAAGIKE
-229 VKSTEEPKIAE
+229 VVRSTEEPETIE
-240 KITNISSSTP
+240 NVSTSTP
-250 KPIERIESRVESLV
+250 RPIERIESKDERLV

-271 TQPISDKGE
+271 NQPISEKGE
-280 SLVQPELPEY
+280 SLAQPELPEY

-295 DKGESLVQPELPEYT
+295 DKGESLVQPELPEY
-310 QPISDKDE
+310 
-318 SLVQP
+318 
-323 ELPEYNQ
+323 
-330 PISEK
+330 
-335 GESLVQP
+335 
-342 ELPEAI
+342 
-348 VTEKGESLV
+348 
-357 QPELPEYNQPISD
+357 
-370 NGESLVQP
+370 
-378 ELPEYDASTT
+378 DASTT
-388 VASDDGS
+388 VASNDGNS
-395 SDTVVSS
+395 GTTVSS
-402 AEKHDEE
+402 VEKRDEE
-409 ITGKFVIHVKRQYL
+409 ITGKFVIHVKRQFS

-429 EFDIVK
+429 DFDIVK

-441 HSDGSETWESITFTA
+441 HADGSETWESITFTA
-456 ADLTS
+456 ADLS
-461 DQLTATSG
+461 ADQMTATSG

-482 TYTPKSSSQEV
+482 TYIPKSSSQEV
-493 HEIITYGKA
+493 HEIISYGKA
-502 EKIEEPIKPVEN
+502 EKIEKPIKPVED

-523 EDGSELQRI
+523 EDGSELRRI
-532 TQRIN
+532 TQRVN
-537 ESVTIPKTIE
+537 EPVEIPKTIE

-558 AFDRSDIDIT
+558 EYDTSDIDIT
-568 YHPINYRIMKS
+568 YHPINSRMTKS
-579 EKYLIKDVDQTG
+579 ETYIIKDIIPSG
-591 AEIRRENKVLNVAY
+591 AEIRRENRVLDVVYN
-605 DRNNMM
+605 RNNMT
-611 NVETKDIA
+611 NVETKDT
-619 SVESQISQANLEGY
+619 SLVESQISKANLEGY
-633 TSNGIQFNHST
+633 TSNGIQFNHAT
-644 NEVIRTYTRIE
+644 NEVTRSYVRIE
-655 KIEDPK
+655 KVEDPK
-661 PIVSTAAPTVDKIYS
+661 PTVTTTAPTVDKIYS

-717 FGISDGRYV
+717 FGISEGRYV

-736 SQNAVLAAEV
+736 SQNAALAAEV

>member
-1 MIGGIGKLAKGI
+1 MIGGIGKLTKGI
-13 GKKTA
+13 GKKAA

-45 TQASDLVNTHSRAV
+45 TRASDLVNIHSRAV
-59 NKEANLAAQIL
+59 NKEANLAAEIL

-108 EMKSQSSSNESAGT
+108 EIKSQNSANESAGT
-122 SENQNAIETST
+122 SENSITNEVST
-133 NDDESLKALSAI
+133 NDDESLKAMNAI
-145 QSLTP
+145 QSLSS

-159 DAIESGQPDSKVFD
+159 DAIESKQPDSKVFD
-173 VTSALSQALDESP
+173 VHSALSQAIDDSP
-186 KTDET
+186 KKDET
-191 TANTVSEIKN
+191 ITSTISEIKN
-201 LVKDSDSSDNHI
+201 LVKDSD
-213 LDKSEL
+213 KSEI
-219 SSVAASLKDM
+219 SAVAASIKD
-229 VKSTEEPKIAE
+229 VVRSTEESKTTE
-240 KITNISSSTP
+240 KIENVSTSTP
-250 KPIERIESRVESLV
+250 RPIERIESKVESLVQRELPEYVKPITDKGESLV
-264 QPELPEY
+264 QPELPEA
-271 TQPISDKGE
+271 TVTDKGE

-290 NQPIS
+290 NRPIS
-295 DKGESLVQPELPEYT
+295 DKG
-310 QPISDKDE
+310 E

-342 ELPEAI
+342 E
-348 VTEKGESLV
+348 K
-357 QPELPEYNQPISD
+357 
-370 NGESLVQP
+370 
-378 ELPEYDASTT
+378 PEYDASTT
-388 VASDDGS
+388 VASNDGS
-395 SDTVVSS
+395 SDTTASS
-402 AEKHDEE
+402 VEKHDEE
-409 ITGKFVIHVKRQYL
+409 ITGKFVIHVKRQYS
-423 NNRKID
+423 NNKKID
-429 EFDIVK
+429 DFDIVK

-441 HSDGSETWESITFTA
+441 HADGSETWESITFTA
-456 ADLTS
+456 ADLS
-461 DQLTATSG
+461 ADQMTATSG

-493 HEIITYGKA
+493 HEIISYGKA
-502 EKIEEPIKPVEN
+502 EKIEKPIKPVED

-523 EDGSELQRI
+523 EDGSELRRI
-532 TQRIN
+532 TQHVN
-537 ESVTIPKTIE
+537 ETVEIPKTIE
-547 DVYTDRDSLSI
+547 DIYTDRDSLSI
-558 AFDRSDIDIT
+558 EYDTSDIEIT
-568 YHPINYRIMKS
+568 YHPINSQITKS
-579 EKYLIKDVDQTG
+579 ENYTIKDVDQSG
-591 AEIRRENKVLNVAY
+591 AEIRRENRVLNVMY
-605 DRNNMM
+605 DRNNMT
-611 NVETKDIA
+611 NVETKDTA
-619 SVESQISQANLEGY
+619 SVESQISQTNLEGY
-633 TSNGIQFNHST
+633 TSNGIQFNHAS
-644 NEVIRTYTRIE
+644 NEVIRSYTRIE
-655 KIEDPK
+655 KVETPK
-661 PIVSTAAPTVDKIYS
+661 PIVSTSALTVDKIYS

-691 AEYSKYTSLDDSY
+691 AEYSKYTSIDDSY
-704 GKLLQRD
+704 SKLLQRE

-717 FGISDGRYV
+717 FSISDGRYV
-726 YSSSD
+726 YSTSD
-731 RVLEP
+731 RVVEP
-736 SQNAVLAAEV
+736 SQNAVLAAQV

-785 TTIFNYLA
+785 TAIYNYLA

-801 GHEFERL
+801 SHEFERL

-845 EANSYKS
+845 ESNSYKS

>member
-82 LKLASR
+82 LRLASR

-108 EMKSQSSSNESAGT
+108 ELKSQGATNENSNS
-122 SENQNAIETST
+122 SENENEPTS
-133 NDDESLKALSAI
+133 NDDELLKAMNAI
-145 QSLTP
+145 QSVTP

-159 DAIESGQPDSKVFD
+159 DAIEAKQPDSKVFD
-173 VTSALSQALDESP
+173 VSSALSQAIEDSP
-186 KTDET
+186 KKDEAVT
-191 TANTVSEIKN
+191 NTVSEIKN
-201 LVKDSDSSDNHI
+201 IVKDSSDVDIYSSEAPKI
-213 LDKSEL
+213 S
-219 SSVAASLKDM
+219 AAVEGLKEAL
-229 VKSTEEPKIAE
+229 KPTKEPKIAE
-240 KITNISSSTP
+240 KISNVSSSTP

-264 QPELPEY
+264 QPELSEYTQPISDKGESLVQPELPEATVAEKGESLVQPELPEY
-271 TQPISDKGE
+271 NQPISDKGE

-295 DKGESLVQPELPEYT
+295 DKGESLVQPELPEY
-310 QPISDKDE
+310 
-318 SLVQP
+318 
-323 ELPEYNQ
+323 
-330 PISEK
+330 
-335 GESLVQP
+335 
-342 ELPEAI
+342 
-348 VTEKGESLV
+348 
-357 QPELPEYNQPISD
+357 
-370 NGESLVQP
+370 
-378 ELPEYDASTT
+378 DASTT
-388 VASDDGS
+388 VASNDGTS
-395 SDTVVSS
+395 GTTVSS
-402 AEKHDEE
+402 VEKRDEE
-409 ITGKFVIHVKRQYL
+409 ITGKFVIHVKRQFS

-429 EFDIVK
+429 DFDIVK

-441 HSDGSETWESITFTA
+441 HADGSETWESITFTA
-456 ADLTS
+456 ADLS
-461 DQLTATSG
+461 ADQMTATSG

-493 HEIITYGKA
+493 HEIISYGKA
-502 EKIEEPIKPVEN
+502 EKIEKPIKPVED

-523 EDGSELQRI
+523 EDGSELRRI
-532 TQRIN
+532 TQHVN
-537 ESVTIPKTIE
+537 ETVEIPKTIE
-547 DVYTDRDSLSI
+547 DVYTDRESLSI
-558 AFDRSDIDIT
+558 EYDTSDIDIT
-568 YHPINYRIMKS
+568 YHPISSRITKS
-579 EKYLIKDVDQTG
+579 ETYLIKDVIPSG
-591 AEIRRENKVLNVAY
+591 AEIRRENRVLNVVY
-605 DRNNMM
+605 DRNNMT
-611 NVETKDIA
+611 NVETKDTA
-619 SVESQISQANLEGY
+619 SAESQISQANLEGY

-661 PIVSTAAPTVDKIYS
+661 PTVTTTAPTVDKIYS

>member
-1 MIGGIGKLAKGI
+1 MIGGIGKLSKGL

-45 TQASDLVNTHSRAV
+45 TQASDLVNYHSKAV
-59 NKEANLAAQIL
+59 NTEANLAAQIL
-70 KIDKSDLVNKNY
+70 KIDKSELVNKNY

-108 EMKSQSSSNESAGT
+108 EMKSQGATNENSNSSE
-122 SENQNAIETST
+122 SENEPSS
-133 NDDESLKALSAI
+133 NDDELLKAMNAI
-145 QSLTP
+145 QSVTP

-159 DAIESGQPDSKVFD
+159 DAIESNQPDSKVFD
-173 VTSALSQALDESP
+173 VSSALSQAIEDSPNKDEAV
-186 KTDET
+186 T
-191 TANTVSEIKN
+191 NTVSEIKS
-201 LVKDSDSSDNHI
+201 LVHSQDSSDSRHSE
-213 LDKSEL
+213 KSEI
-219 SSVAASLKDM
+219 SSVAASIKE
-229 VKSTEEPKIAE
+229 VVRSTEEPETIE
-240 KITNISSSTP
+240 NVSTSTP
-250 KPIERIESRVESLV
+250 RPIERIESKVESLV

-271 TQPISDKGE
+271 NQPISEKGE

-295 DKGESLVQPELPEYT
+295 DKGESLVQPELPEY
-310 QPISDKDE
+310 
-318 SLVQP
+318 
-323 ELPEYNQ
+323 
-330 PISEK
+330 
-335 GESLVQP
+335 
-342 ELPEAI
+342 
-348 VTEKGESLV
+348 
-357 QPELPEYNQPISD
+357 
-370 NGESLVQP
+370 
-378 ELPEYDASTT
+378 DASTT
-388 VASDDGS
+388 VASNDGNS
-395 SDTVVSS
+395 GTTVSS
-402 AEKHDEE
+402 VEKRDEE
-409 ITGKFVIHVKRQYL
+409 ITGKFVIHVKRQFS

-429 EFDIVK
+429 DFDIVK

-441 HSDGSETWESITFTA
+441 HADGSETWESITFTA
-456 ADLTS
+456 ADLS
-461 DQLTATSG
+461 ADQMTATSG

-482 TYTPKSSSQEV
+482 TYIPKSSSQEV
-493 HEIITYGKA
+493 HEIISYGKA
-502 EKIEEPIKPVEN
+502 EKIEKPIKPVED

-523 EDGSELQRI
+523 EDGSELRRI
-532 TQRIN
+532 TQRVN
-537 ESVTIPKTIE
+537 EPVEIPKTIE

-558 AFDRSDIDIT
+558 EYDTSDIDIT
-568 YHPINYRIMKS
+568 YHPINSRMTKS
-579 EKYLIKDVDQTG
+579 ETYIIKDIIPSG
-591 AEIRRENKVLNVAY
+591 AEIRRENRVLDVVYN
-605 DRNNMM
+605 RNNMT
-611 NVETKDIA
+611 NVETKDT
-619 SVESQISQANLEGY
+619 SLVESQISKANLEGY
-633 TSNGIQFNHST
+633 TSNGIQFNHAT
-644 NEVIRTYTRIE
+644 NEVTRSYVRIE
-655 KIEDPK
+655 KVEDPK
-661 PIVSTAAPTVDKIYS
+661 LTVTTTAPTVDKIYS

>member
-1 MIGGIGKLAKGI
+1 MIGGIGKLTKGI
-13 GKKTA
+13 GKKAA

-45 TQASDLVNTHSRAV
+45 TQASDLVNYHSKAV
-59 NKEANLAAQIL
+59 NKEANLAAEIL

-82 LKLASR
+82 LRLASS

-122 SENQNAIETST
+122 SKNQNAIESST

-159 DAIESGQPDSKVFD
+159 DAIESNQPDSKVFD
-173 VTSALSQALDESP
+173 VHSALSQAIEDSP
-186 KTDET
+186 KKDET
-191 TANTVSEIKN
+191 IANTVSEIKN
-201 LVKDSDSSDNHI
+201 IVKDDNVSDTHDLNKPQIS
-213 LDKSEL
+213 
-219 SSVAASLKDM
+219 AAVESLKDAL
-229 VKSTEEPKIAE
+229 KPTKEPKTVE
-240 KITNISSSTP
+240 KIENVSTSTP
-250 KPIERIESRVESLV
+250 RPIERIESKVESLV

-271 TQPISDKGE
+271 TQPISVKGESLVKPELPEHTQPISDKGESLVQPELPEYNQPISDTGE

-295 DKGESLVQPELPEYT
+295 DKGESLVQPE
-310 QPISDKDE
+310 K
-318 SLVQP
+318 
-323 ELPEYNQ
+323 
-330 PISEK
+330 
-335 GESLVQP
+335 
-342 ELPEAI
+342 
-348 VTEKGESLV
+348 
-357 QPELPEYNQPISD
+357 
-370 NGESLVQP
+370 
-378 ELPEYDASTT
+378 PEYDATTT
-388 VASDDGS
+388 VASNDGS
-395 SDTVVSS
+395 SDTTDSS
-402 AEKHDEE
+402 VEKHDEE
-409 ITGKFVIHVKRQYL
+409 ITGKFVIHVKRQYS
-423 NNRKID
+423 NNKKID
-429 EFDIVK
+429 DFDIVK

-441 HSDGSETWESITFTA
+441 HADGSETWESITFTA
-456 ADLTS
+456 ADLS
-461 DQLTATSG
+461 ADQMTATSG

-493 HEIITYGKA
+493 HEIISYGKA
-502 EKIEEPIKPVEN
+502 EKIERPTKPVED
-514 VTRTIRLIK
+514 VTRTIRMIK
-523 EDGSELQRI
+523 EDGSELRRIAQRL
-532 TQRIN
+532 N
-537 ESVTIPKTIE
+537 ESVEIPKTIE

-558 AFDRSDIDIT
+558 EYDTSDLDIT
-568 YHPINYRIMKS
+568 YHPINSQITKS
-579 EKYLIKDVDQTG
+579 ENYTIKDVDQSG
-591 AEIRRENKVLNVAY
+591 AEIRRENRVLNVMY
-605 DRNNMM
+605 DRNNMT
-611 NVETKDIA
+611 NVETKDTA
-619 SVESQISQANLEGY
+619 SVESQISQTNLEGY
-633 TSNGIQFNHST
+633 TSNGIQFNHAS
-644 NEVIRTYTRIE
+644 NEVIRSYTRIE
-655 KIEDPK
+655 KVETPK

-691 AEYSKYTSLDDSY
+691 AEYSKYTSIDDSY
-704 GKLLQRD
+704 SKLLQRE
-711 TIESLV
+711 TIESSV
-717 FGISDGRYV
+717 FSISDGRYV
-726 YSSSD
+726 YSTSD
-731 RVLEP
+731 RVVEP

-785 TTIFNYLA
+785 TAIYNYLA

-801 GHEFERL
+801 SHEFERL

>member
-1 MIGGIGKLAKGI
+1 MIGGIGKLSKGL
-13 GKKTA
+13 GKKAA

-45 TQASDLVNTHSRAV
+45 TQASDLVNYHSKAV
-59 NKEANLAAQIL
+59 NTEANLAAQIL
-70 KIDKSDLVNKNY
+70 KIDKSELVNKNY

-108 EMKSQSSSNESAGT
+108 EMKSQSASNESVVTG
-122 SENQNAIETST
+122 ENQNTNETLT
-133 NDDESLKALSAI
+133 NDETLKAMNAI

-159 DAIESGQPDSKVFD
+159 DAIESNQPDSKVFD
-173 VTSALSQALDESP
+173 VHSALSQALDESP
-186 KTDET
+186 KADET

-201 LVKDSDSSDNHI
+201 LAKDSN
-213 LDKSEL
+213 KSEI
-219 SSVAASLKDM
+219 STVAAGIKD
-229 VKSTEEPKIAE
+229 VVRSTEEPKTIE
-240 KITNISSSTP
+240 KIENVSTSTP
-250 KPIERIESRVESLV
+250 RPIERIESKVESLV
-264 QPELPEY
+264 QSELPEY
-271 TQPISDKGE
+271 NQPTSDKGE
-280 SLVQPELPEY
+280 SLVQSELPEY

-295 DKGESLVQPELPEYT
+295 DKVESLVQ
-310 QPISDKDE
+310 S
-318 SLVQP
+318 

-330 PISEK
+330 P
-335 GESLVQP
+335 
-342 ELPEAI
+342 
-348 VTEKGESLV
+348 T
-357 QPELPEYNQPISD
+357 SD
-370 NGESLVQP
+370 KGESLVQP

-388 VASDDGS
+388 VASEDGS
-395 SDTVVSS
+395 SDTIASS
-402 AEKHDEE
+402 VEKHDEE
-409 ITGKFVIHVKRQYL
+409 ITGKFVIHVKRQFS

-429 EFDIVK
+429 DFDIVK

-441 HSDGSETWESITFTA
+441 HADGSETWESITFTA
-456 ADLTS
+456 ADLS
-461 DQLTATSG
+461 ADQMTATSG

-493 HEIITYGKA
+493 HEIISYGRA
-502 EKIEEPIKPVEN
+502 EKIEKPIKPVED

-523 EDGSELQRI
+523 EDGSELRRI
-532 TQRIN
+532 TQRVN
-537 ESVTIPKTIE
+537 EPVEIPKTIE

-558 AFDRSDIDIT
+558 EYDTSDIDIT
-568 YHPINYRIMKS
+568 YHPINSRMTKS
-579 EKYLIKDVDQTG
+579 ETYIIKDIIPSG
-591 AEIRRENKVLNVAY
+591 AEIRRENRVLDVVYN
-605 DRNNMM
+605 RNNMT
-611 NVETKDIA
+611 NVETKDT
-619 SVESQISQANLEGY
+619 SLVESQISKANLEGY
-633 TSNGIQFNHST
+633 TSNGIQFNHAT
-644 NEVIRTYTRIE
+644 NEVTRSYVRIE
-655 KIEDPK
+655 KVEDPK
-661 PIVSTAAPTVDKIYS
+661 PTVSTTAPAVDKIYS
-676 AAVTMLETM
+676 SAVTMLETM

-717 FGISDGRYV
+717 FGISDGGYV

>member
-1 MIGGIGKLAKGI
+1 MIGGIGKLSKGLS
-13 GKKTA
+13 KKTA

-45 TQASDLVNTHSRAV
+45 TQASDLVNYHSKAV

-70 KIDKSDLVNKNY
+70 KIDKSELVNKNY

-108 EMKSQSSSNESAGT
+108 EMKSQSASNESVVTG
-122 SENQNAIETST
+122 ENQNTNETLT
-133 NDDESLKALSAI
+133 NDETLKAMNAI
-145 QSLTP
+145 QSVTL

-159 DAIESGQPDSKVFD
+159 DAIESNQPDSKVFD
-173 VTSALSQALDESP
+173 VHSALSQALDESP
-186 KTDET
+186 KADET

-201 LVKDSDSSDNHI
+201 LAKDSN
-213 LDKSEL
+213 KSEI
-219 SSVAASLKDM
+219 STVAAGIKD
-229 VKSTEEPKIAE
+229 VVRSTEEPKTIE
-240 KITNISSSTP
+240 KIENVSTSTP
-250 KPIERIESRVESLV
+250 RPIERIESKVESLV
-264 QPELPEY
+264 Q
-271 TQPISDKGE
+271 S
-280 SLVQPELPEY
+280 
-290 NQPIS
+290 
-295 DKGESLVQPELPEYT
+295 
-310 QPISDKDE
+310 
-318 SLVQP
+318 

-335 GESLVQP
+335 GESLVQ
-342 ELPEAI
+342 
-348 VTEKGESLV
+348 S
-357 QPELPEYNQPISD
+357 ELPEYNQPISD
-370 NGESLVQP
+370 KVESLVQSELPEYNQPTSDKGESLVQP

-388 VASDDGS
+388 VASEDGS
-395 SDTVVSS
+395 SDTIASS
-402 AEKHDEE
+402 VEKHDEE
-409 ITGKFVIHVKRQYL
+409 ITGKFVIHVKRQFS

-429 EFDIVK
+429 DFDIVK

-441 HSDGSETWESITFTA
+441 HADGSETWESITFTA
-456 ADLTS
+456 ADLS
-461 DQLTATSG
+461 ADQMTATSG

-493 HEIITYGKA
+493 HEIISYGRA
-502 EKIEEPIKPVEN
+502 EKIEKPIKPVED

-523 EDGSELQRI
+523 EDGSELRRI
-532 TQRIN
+532 TQRVN
-537 ESVTIPKTIE
+537 EPVEIPKTIE

-558 AFDRSDIDIT
+558 EYDTSDIDIT
-568 YHPINYRIMKS
+568 YHPINSRMTKS
-579 EKYLIKDVDQTG
+579 ETYIIKDIIPSG
-591 AEIRRENKVLNVAY
+591 AEIRRENRVLDVVYN
-605 DRNNMM
+605 RNNMT

-619 SVESQISQANLEGY
+619 SAESQISQANLEGY
-633 TSNGIQFNHST
+633 TSNGIQFNHAT
-644 NEVIRTYTRIE
+644 NEVTRSYVRIE
-655 KIEDPK
+655 KVEDPK
-661 PIVSTAAPTVDKIYS
+661 PTVSTTAPTVDKIYS
-676 AAVTMLETM
+676 SAVTMLETM

>member
-1 MIGGIGKLAKGI
+1 MIGGIGKLSKGL

-45 TQASDLVNTHSRAV
+45 TQASDLVNYHSKAV
-59 NKEANLAAQIL
+59 NTEANLAAQIL
-70 KIDKSDLVNKNY
+70 KIDKSELVNKNY

-108 EMKSQSSSNESAGT
+108 EMKSQGATNENSNSSE
-122 SENQNAIETST
+122 SENEPSS
-133 NDDESLKALSAI
+133 NDDELLKAMNAI
-145 QSLTP
+145 QSVTP

-159 DAIESGQPDSKVFD
+159 DAIESNQPDSKVFD
-173 VTSALSQALDESP
+173 VHSALSQALDESP
-186 KTDET
+186 KTDGT
-191 TANTVSEIKN
+191 TVNTVSEIKN
-201 LVKDSDSSDNHI
+201 LIKDSD
-213 LDKSEL
+213 KSEI
-219 SSVAASLKDM
+219 SAVATGIKE
-229 VKSTEEPKIAE
+229 VVRSTEEPETIE
-240 KITNISSSTP
+240 NVSTSTP
-250 KPIERIESRVESLV
+250 RPIERIESKV
-264 QPELPEY
+264 
-271 TQPISDKGE
+271 
-280 SLVQPELPEY
+280 
-290 NQPIS
+290 
-295 DKGESLVQPELPEYT
+295 
-310 QPISDKDE
+310 E

-342 ELPEAI
+342 ELPEYNQP
-348 VTEKGESLV
+348 TSDKGESLVQSELPEYNQPISDKVESLV
-357 QPELPEYNQPISD
+357 QPELPEYTRPISD
-370 NGESLVQP
+370 KGESLVQP

-388 VASDDGS
+388 VASEDGS
-395 SDTVVSS
+395 SDTIASS
-402 AEKHDEE
+402 VEKHDEE
-409 ITGKFVIHVKRQYL
+409 ITGKFVIHVKRQFS

-429 EFDIVK
+429 DFDIVK

-441 HSDGSETWESITFTA
+441 HADGSETWESITFTA
-456 ADLTS
+456 ADLS
-461 DQLTATSG
+461 ADQMTAKSG
-469 SGLHRLLRPQFSV
+469 SGLHRLLRPQFLV

-493 HEIITYGKA
+493 HEIISYRRA
-502 EKIEEPIKPVEN
+502 EKIEKPMKSVED

-523 EDGSELQRI
+523 EDGSELRRI
-532 TQRIN
+532 TQRVN
-537 ESVTIPKTIE
+537 EPVEIPKTIE

-558 AFDRSDIDIT
+558 EYDTSDIDIT
-568 YHPINYRIMKS
+568 YHPINSRMTKS
-579 EKYLIKDVDQTG
+579 ETYIIKDIIPSG
-591 AEIRRENKVLNVAY
+591 AEIRRENRVLDVVYN
-605 DRNNMM
+605 RNNMT
-611 NVETKDIA
+611 NVETKDT
-619 SVESQISQANLEGY
+619 SLVESQISKANLEGY
-633 TSNGIQFNHST
+633 TSNGIQFNHAT
-644 NEVIRTYTRIE
+644 NEVTRSYVRIE
-655 KIEDPK
+655 KVEDPK
-661 PIVSTAAPTVDKIYS
+661 LTVTTTAPTVDKIYS

>member
-45 TQASDLVNTHSRAV
+45 TQASDLVNYHSKAV
-59 NKEANLAAQIL
+59 NKEANLAAEIL
-70 KIDKSDLVNKNY
+70 KIDRSELVNKNY
-82 LKLASR
+82 LRLASR

-122 SENQNAIETST
+122 SENQNSIETST

-145 QSLTP
+145 QSVTP

-159 DAIESGQPDSKVFD
+159 DAIESRQPDSKVFD

-271 TQPISDKGE
+271 TKPISDKGESLVQPELPEYTQPIADKGESLVQPELPEYNQPISDKGE

-310 QPISDKDE
+310 RPISDK
-318 SLVQP
+318 
-323 ELPEYNQ
+323 
-330 PISEK
+330 
-335 GESLVQP
+335 
-342 ELPEAI
+342 
-348 VTEKGESLV
+348 
-357 QPELPEYNQPISD
+357 
-370 NGESLVQP
+370 GESLVQP

-388 VASDDGS
+388 VASDDGNS
-395 SDTVVSS
+395 GTTVSS
-402 AEKHDEE
+402 VEKRDEE
-409 ITGKFVIHVKRQYL
+409 ITGKFVIHVKRQFS

-429 EFDIVK
+429 DFDIVK

-441 HSDGSETWESITFTA
+441 HADGSETWESITFTA
-456 ADLTS
+456 ADLS
-461 DQLTATSG
+461 ADQMTATSG

-493 HEIITYGKA
+493 HEIISYGKA
-502 EKIEEPIKPVEN
+502 EKIEKPIKPVED

-523 EDGSELQRI
+523 EDGSELRRI
-532 TQRIN
+532 TQRVN
-537 ESVTIPKTIE
+537 EPVEIPKTIE

-558 AFDRSDIDIT
+558 EYDTSDIDIT
-568 YHPINYRIMKS
+568 YHPINSRITKS
-579 EKYLIKDVDQTG
+579 ETYLIKDVIPSG
-591 AEIRRENKVLNVAY
+591 AEIRRENRVLNVTY
-605 DRNNMM
+605 NRNNMT
-611 NVETKDIA
+611 NVETKEIA

-633 TSNGIQFNHST
+633 TSNSIQFNHST

-655 KIEDPK
+655 KVEDPK
-661 PIVSTAAPTVDKIYS
+661 PIASTTAPTVDKIYS

-704 GKLLQRD
+704 GKLLQRE

-726 YSSSD
+726 YSTSD

-746 NSRFTDRLVERVN
+746 NSRFTDRLVERIN
-759 EYRRAIGLNEV
+759 EYRRSIGLNEV

>member
-1 MIGGIGKLAKGI
+1 MIGGIGKLAKGL

-24 GVAMTVASATLITSA
+24 GVAMTVASATLIASA

-82 LKLASR
+82 LKLASK

-108 EMKSQSSSNESAGT
+108 EMKSQSASNESVGT
-122 SENQNAIETST
+122 SENLNANESSS
-133 NDDESLKALSAI
+133 NDDESLKAMNAI

-159 DAIESGQPDSKVFD
+159 DEIESKQPDSKVFD
-173 VTSALSQALDESP
+173 VNSALSQAIDESP
-186 KTDET
+186 KKDET
-191 TANTVSEIKN
+191 IANTVSEIKN
-201 LVKDSDSSDNHI
+201 LVKDGN
-213 LDKSEL
+213 KSEI
-219 SSVAASLKDM
+219 SAVAAGIKD
-229 VKSTEEPKIAE
+229 VVRSTEEPKTIE
-240 KITNISSSTP
+240 KIETVSTSTP
-250 KPIERIESRVESLV
+250 RPIERIESKGESLV

-271 TQPISDKGE
+271 NQPISDKGE

-295 DKGESLVQPELPEYT
+295 DKGESLVQPELPEYN
-310 QPISDKDE
+310 QPISD
-318 SLVQP
+318 
-323 ELPEYNQ
+323 
-330 PISEK
+330 K

-342 ELPEAI
+342 ELSEYNQP
-348 VTEKGESLV
+348 TSDKGESLV
-357 QPELPEYNQPISD
+357 QPEK
-370 NGESLVQP
+370 
-378 ELPEYDASTT
+378 PEYDASNI
-388 VASDDGS
+388 VASNDGS
-395 SDTVVSS
+395 SDTTVSS
-402 AEKHDEE
+402 VEKHDEE
-409 ITGKFVIHVKRQYL
+409 ITGRFVIHVKRQFS

-429 EFDIVK
+429 DFDIVK
-435 TTRGIR
+435 STRGIR
-441 HSDGSETWESITFTA
+441 HADGSETWESITFTA
-456 ADLTS
+456 ADLS
-461 DQLTATSG
+461 ADQMTATSG

-493 HEIITYGKA
+493 HEIISYGKA
-502 EKIEEPIKPVEN
+502 EKIEKPIKPVED

-523 EDGSELQRI
+523 EDGSELRRI
-532 TQRIN
+532 TQRAN
-537 ESVTIPKTIE
+537 EPVEIPKTIE
-547 DVYTDRDSLSI
+547 NVYTDRDSLSI
-558 AFDRSDIDIT
+558 AYDTSDIDIT
-568 YHPINYRIMKS
+568 YHPINSRITKS
-579 EKYLIKDVDQTG
+579 ETYIIKDVIPSG
-591 AEIRRENKVLNVAY
+591 AEIRRENRVLNVAY
-605 DRNNMM
+605 DRNNMT
-611 NVETKDIA
+611 NIETKDTA

-633 TSNGIQFNHST
+633 TSNSIQFNHST
-644 NEVIRTYTRIE
+644 NEVIRSYTRIE
-655 KIEDPK
+655 KVETPK
-661 PIVSTAAPTVDKIYS
+661 PTVTTTAPTVDKIYS

-691 AEYSKYTSLDDSY
+691 SEYSKYTSIDDSY

-785 TTIFNYLA
+785 TAIYNYLA

-801 GHEFERL
+801 SHEFERL

>member
-1 MIGGIGKLAKGI
+1 MIGGIGKLSKGL

-45 TQASDLVNTHSRAV
+45 TQASDLVNYHSKAV
-59 NKEANLAAQIL
+59 NTEANLAAQIL
-70 KIDKSDLVNKNY
+70 KIDKSELVNKNY

-108 EMKSQSSSNESAGT
+108 EMKSQGATNENSNSSE
-122 SENQNAIETST
+122 SENEPSS
-133 NDDESLKALSAI
+133 NDDELLKAMNAI
-145 QSLTP
+145 QSVTP

-159 DAIESGQPDSKVFD
+159 DAIESNQPDSKVFD
-173 VTSALSQALDESP
+173 VSSALSQAIEDSPNKDEAV
-186 KTDET
+186 T
-191 TANTVSEIKN
+191 NTVSEIKS
-201 LVKDSDSSDNHI
+201 LVHSQDSSDSRHSE
-213 LDKSEL
+213 KSEI
-219 SSVAASLKDM
+219 SSVAASIKD
-229 VKSTEEPKIAE
+229 VVRSTEEPKTIE
-240 KITNISSSTP
+240 KIENVSTSTP
-250 KPIERIESRVESLV
+250 RPIERIESKVESLV
-264 QPELPEY
+264 QLELPEY
-271 TQPISDKGE
+271 NQPISEKGE

-295 DKGESLVQPELPEYT
+295 DKGESLVQPELPEY
-310 QPISDKDE
+310 
-318 SLVQP
+318 
-323 ELPEYNQ
+323 
-330 PISEK
+330 
-335 GESLVQP
+335 
-342 ELPEAI
+342 
-348 VTEKGESLV
+348 
-357 QPELPEYNQPISD
+357 
-370 NGESLVQP
+370 
-378 ELPEYDASTT
+378 DASTT
-388 VASDDGS
+388 VASNDGNS
-395 SDTVVSS
+395 GTTVSS
-402 AEKHDEE
+402 VEKRDEE
-409 ITGKFVIHVKRQYL
+409 ITGKFVIHVKRQFS

-429 EFDIVK
+429 DFDIVK

-441 HSDGSETWESITFTA
+441 HADGSETWESITFTT
-456 ADLTS
+456 ADLS
-461 DQLTATSG
+461 ADQMTATSG

-482 TYTPKSSSQEV
+482 TYIPKSSSQEV
-493 HEIITYGKA
+493 HEIISYGKA
-502 EKIEEPIKPVEN
+502 EKIEKPIKPVED

-523 EDGSELQRI
+523 EDGSELRRI
-532 TQRIN
+532 TQRVN
-537 ESVTIPKTIE
+537 EPVEIPKTIE

-558 AFDRSDIDIT
+558 EYDTSDIDIT
-568 YHPINYRIMKS
+568 YHPINSRMTKS
-579 EKYLIKDVDQTG
+579 ETYLIKDVIPSG
-591 AEIRRENKVLNVAY
+591 AEIRRENRVLDVVYN
-605 DRNNMM
+605 RNNMT
-611 NVETKDIA
+611 NVETKYTA
-619 SVESQISQANLEGY
+619 SAESQISKENLEGY
-633 TSNGIQFNHST
+633 TSNGIQFNHAT
-644 NEVIRTYTRIE
+644 NEVTRSYTRIE
-655 KIEDPK
+655 KVEDPK
-661 PIVSTAAPTVDKIYS
+661 PIVSPAAPTVDKIYS

-704 GKLLQRD
+704 GKLLQRN